1 MASNKKNRYKL
12 SKGRKEQLAQARQ
25 NAKDDYNRRQKEKQN
40 RALIQQ
46 YNATHKNAPKQ
57 TISAKDG
64 IRNTRQSTGTTRS
77 TAGKTRMN
85 GSLGNSFGGSK
96 TGGAKTTTDRRAS
109 AAHKADAERR
119 QSTTL
124 RQGSSYLTG
133 GSTRKA
139 TPYAAAQ
146 QVYTPLRSNDRRAR
160 AGRAADANRTIN
172 ARNQVAANTQMKTG
186 TGKTWNEKEERQK
199 AIDTLNANSMAWH
212 NTSDEAEKTRL
223 HAANDRIRKKFG
235 MTYNGDTG
243 ATYLPKASGG
253 KTNVSKPVVETAR
266 NAAFGQ
272 NYQTQ
277 EQRQS
282 RYDELNNEIDR
293 MQKQYPYL
301 IAMDMKNRNAG
312 EKLAAVPWLISHPKL
327 AAAGINGDDQYSK
340 MSTTNKKQADAM
352 YQLYKR
358 LNDEADAISK
368 QSAGKAWGSGV
379 ANAGLSV
386 TGALENAGRYVSGT
400 MNKAAGDVLNLVG
413 AKDAGKFLRD
423 TAQKTLEGSLSDS
436 AMQKVNDWAQPVG
449 AAKKAQEIAG
459 SGSRMAS
466 SIAAGPAGMGL
477 IYADSAKSA
486 TAEALNDG
494 ANLDQAMLYGAGSG
508 LTEVGTEKMFG
519 GIPGLNEGVAKLGSK
534 SRILNKAFDVLGE
547 GVEEAAST
555 LINPYLKRATYDK
568 NAKNAT
574 AQELLDSAKG
584 GMALAG
590 IMQGANAVSERLANR
605 RYGTAPAETTTSI
618 HDANADVR
626 AAEQMDNRLHPN
638 TPQALP
644 TGQRLALPEGNT
656 RTANTLYANENGGVA
671 NNLRAFNNADTPD
684 VLYGNM
690 RGDFTSAPDS
700 GSVLFASQN
709 GQVSQTLPTGY
720 LPVGRSGLTKV
731 AAMGETKTVPF
742 LSENPEGMS
751 RSEMQW
757 AKLLVDNSLKTGIPV
772 QTYVDEIV
780 TPTMQAVNETIADV
794 QQYIAD
800 YIARKDAQRTHEK
813 GKNLMHHENGTT
825 ERLSLNEPWYSEWYK
840 RLGNRKPAKKHYSMI
855 AENIVSNELKKGG
868 GDWVSHELAQDWAEA
883 QHIQAAYDAIG
894 DDAVSAEITPE
905 GLKVIMNGTPA
916 HTANIQD
923 TNAKR
928 DRNIISPVMQG
939 ATAAPINLSPMQ
951 RAGQTQSA
959 PTLAD
964 VRKARNDIMPKL
976 TRAGAE
982 TVQTGVQTAP
992 PEITQPMQENA
1003 QAAAQQADIS
1013 PKLTKAEVNA
1023 ESSVGAAKGGFDPY
1037 SKMVNDYGSIPDGM
1051 NPARMVDVPQSTNG
1065 TDRVS
1070 NVARTIMES
1079 GVTPDNLIPAL
1090 ENHVAEGL
1098 FSHDVKS
1105 LKKTLS
1111 GATKTIQKKGWQG
1124 AFDQWEEVTDG
1135 RRAVTDDDIALGQ
1148 MMYTAAV
1155 EAGDTQTA
1163 MKLAG
1168 DLAVQGTALGRG
1180 VNAFKLLKKTTPEG
1194 QLYYLQKAVQKIQQE
1209 YQSRFDKQANKDL
1222 KKELKR
1228 ADTAG
1233 KRGKQT
1239 AIISDTNAAIEQAAQ
1254 EVAKEAT
1261 GEATTQSN
1269 GKENGKRTLPKATD
1283 KGVGKDDVYDGRPK
1297 DRYTP
1302 ATDWAKET
1310 GNDLA
1315 KRIADK
1321 LNPAP
1326 TQRPVSRTILSDLMQ
1341 FAEEH
1346 ALPKKQQAPKRQAVD
1361 RLRDYFANKDFY
1373 TKAWNEA
1380 RSALKEKYKGNAEAL
1395 DALESFTDA
1404 TIDYNAD
1411 PLHTQKVIMNAL
1423 MDDIKETGGLKTY
1436 LARNTLGAGEQNAA
1450 QLADRLIAETG
1461 VTGTDAEVLRSG
1473 VNHAYE
1479 DMMDG
1484 KSGTKLETMI
1494 REALKSGNLN
1504 LTDAAK
1510 MSPKQKAVVGQTI
1523 SGLLQK
1529 EYGVDA
1535 QYADTVSNTIID
1547 EYNAEVQERAR
1558 KILENKFKERKQRV
1572 PREFWDVFEEYA
1584 NLGTFNSEYAQ
1595 KATEKLFGE
1604 PGITLNEDLVQEF
1617 LNAETDEARTEVVD
1631 RIYDDVAQQIPKTAG
1646 DIVNAWRY
1654 FSMLGNPRT
1663 HIRNIMGNVA
1673 SAAALDTSHKV
1684 SAVGQKF
1691 LPQGQRTRALHTSK
1705 AAKQFAKADYA
1716 NVEAELSGN
1725 AYKTE
1730 MSEIKQRQKLFPKWM
1745 QWGMDK
1751 ANGMLDVEDGWFKK
1765 GSYIKSMGN
1774 FLTARGWDVNN
1785 LTEAQLNEARQHAIQ
1800 DAKIATFQDASALA
1814 DTLGRLEKKNKATE
1828 VIIGSLVPFKRT
1840 PINVAKR
1847 SFELSPAGLLKAIT
1861 YDAVQVKKGN
1871 MDATKMIDHIGQGLT
1886 GSGVAALGAFLA
1898 AQGIFSAGSS
1908 DDDKEA
1914 NFDAGMGQQE
1924 YAINIGGK
1932 SYTIDWASPAVVP
1945 LAMGGELYEALH
1957 QKYDDEETAF
1967 NQAMATVSRMF
1978 DPMLNMTMLS
1988 GIGSTV
1994 SSAAYNKSNPLFG
2007 IASNVATNFGG
2018 QFVPT
2023 LFGQVARTVDNTR
2036 RTTYADKNS
2045 PVPSS
2050 VQKFLQRQANKIPG
2064 LSQYQPAYTDVWG
2077 REQKNGPDN
2086 VFARAAY
2093 NFFSPGYL
2101 ADAKGTQAE
2110 KALKELYQATGDNS
2124 VLPSKP
2130 QKYYKAEDGTKKFLS
2145 ASDYSKLTS
2154 QSGKI
2159 SLDAINKLT
2168 KSEAYKQMSNDER
2181 IEAVADIYKYA
2192 KAIAANKVYKKE
2204 LDGTTKIVSE
2214 SGIEPG
2220 LYYAYKEMED
2230 SLNNDME
2237 GWEARDQVFNAI
2249 KADSSLSD
2257 QEKNG
2262 LYHSLLIKG
2271 TSQSQWDKYTEISGK
2286 VTAEEYVDAMIQK
2299 QAITKEGEDI
2309 EKGRA
2314 SLEATEFSYYLDS
2327 KGYTGEKRQ
2336 ALEDTFKFYSM
2347 VKADPAN
2354 YTFDMIRENG
2364 GTKEKAAIGEVESA
2378 GISAAQY
2385 AQIKSA
2391 ASGVTYE
2398 KGKSGAKLAA
2408 VAKVVSQNTANYNEY
2423 AAVMHALGYKKIDGH
2438 YTSGGKLPEDSG
2450 LNTGINVNRSSAS
2463 QKTSSAGFIN
2473 PTTASNSVVT
2483 SGYGGRNA
2491 PKTSGGYGSSNHDG
2505 IDIGGTGGNLN
2516 GQAADSIGGGKV
2528 TEVGYDENGY
2538 GNYVVVDHG
2547 NGYTSLYGH
2556 LQKATVKQGET
2567 VSAGQQVGVIGSTGN
2582 SSGPHLH
2589 LRVRKNGQSIDPRTV
2604 IPGYK

>member
-1 MASNKKNRYKL
+1 MASNKKNRYNL

-40 RALIQQ
+40 KALIQQ
-46 YNATHKNAPKQ
+46 FNATHKNAPKQ
-57 TISAKDG
+57 TISAKG
-64 IRNTRQSTGTTRS
+64 GNRNTRHSTGTTRS
-77 TAGKTRMN
+77 TVSKTRMN
-85 GSLGNSFGGSK
+85 GSLGNSFGGSR
-96 TGGAKTTTDRRAS
+96 TGGAKTTTDRRAN
-109 AAHKADAERR
+109 AARKADAERR

-124 RQGSSYLTG
+124 RQGSNYLTG

-172 ARNQVAANTQMKTG
+172 ARNQMATTKTG

-199 AIDTLNANSMAWH
+199 AIDALNANSMAWH

-379 ANAGLSV
+379 ANAALNAASAVENGARYATSAAENALS
-386 TGALENAGRYVSGT
+386 GALKLAG
-400 MNKAAGDVLNLVG
+400 KQ
-413 AKDAGKFLRD
+413 DAGQFWEDVAKNTVNTSF
-423 TAQKTLEGSLSDS
+423 ADS

-449 AAKKAQEIAG
+449 SAKKAQELAG
-459 SGSRMAS
+459 SGARMLPGMALGAATGTAS
-466 SIAAGPAGMGL
+466 KVSSLLDKAPLANASLAAIFG
-477 IYADSAKSA
+477 DSAASGA
-486 TAEALNDG
+486 REALNDG
-494 ANLDQAMLYGAGSG
+494 ASLNQALAYGAGSS

-574 AQELLDSAKG
+574 AQELWDSAKG
-584 GMALAG
+584 GMTLAG

-626 AAEQMDNRLHPN
+626 ASEQMDNRLHPN

-731 AAMGETKTVPF
+731 AAQVDETQTIPRFAVDDAGNPNGG
-742 LSENPEGMS
+742 LSDA
-751 RSEMQW
+751 EMQW
-757 AKLLVDNSLKTGIPV
+757 AKLLTANQEKTGVSI
-772 QTYVDEIV
+772 QQLTHEIV
-780 TPTMQAVNETIADV
+780 DSTFEEYNQALQSAEQYVRDYTPQGTSVVRNADGTSFRASNNE
-794 QQYIAD
+794 
-800 YIARKDAQRTHEK
+800 K
-813 GKNLMHHENGTT
+813 
-825 ERLSLNEPWYSEWYK
+825 WYSDYYK
-840 RLGNRKPAKKHYSMI
+840 KNGKAPSR
-855 AENIVSNELKKGG
+855 AEAAQVAAQLVKADIQRGG
-868 GDWVSHELAQDWAEA
+868 GQFISAELAQDLQTALE
-883 QHIQAAYDAIG
+883 IQAAANALGENVI
-894 DDAVSAEITPE
+894 SAQVVD
-905 GLKVIMNGTPA
+905 GNLVVQRGKPA

-923 TNAKR
+923 TNAR
-928 DRNIISPVMQG
+928 LDRNIISPVMQG
-939 ATAAPINLSPMQ
+939 ATQAPINLSPMQ

-964 VRKARNDIMPKL
+964 VRQARNDIMPKL
-976 TRAGAE
+976 TRAGTE
-982 TVQTGVQTAP
+982 TAQTGVQTAP

-1003 QAAAQQADIS
+1003 QAAAQQADIN

-1023 ESSVGAAKGGFDPY
+1023 ESSVGAAETGFDPY
-1037 SKMVNDYGSIPDGM
+1037 SKMVNDYGAIPEGM

-1079 GVTPDNLIPAL
+1079 GVTPDSLIPAL

-1194 QLYYLQKAVQKIQQE
+1194 QLYYLQKAVQRIQQE
-1209 YQSRFDKQANKDL
+1209 YQSRFDKQANKAA
-1222 KKELKR
+1222 KK
-1228 ADTAG
+1228 
-1233 KRGKQT
+1233 Q
-1239 AIISDTNAAIEQAAQ
+1239 
-1254 EVAKEAT
+1254 
-1261 GEATTQSN
+1261 
-1269 GKENGKRTLPKATD
+1269 
-1283 KGVGKDDVYDGRPK
+1283 GVPVED
-1297 DRYTP
+1297 
-1302 ATDWAKET
+1302 
-1310 GNDLA
+1310 
-1315 KRIADK
+1315 IAD
-1321 LNPAP
+1321 
-1326 TQRPVSRTILSDLMQ
+1326 Q
-1341 FAEEH
+1341 
-1346 ALPKKQQAPKRQAVD
+1346 
-1361 RLRDYFANKDFY
+1361 Y
-1373 TKAWNEA
+1373 
-1380 RSALKEKYKGNAEAL
+1380 
-1395 DALESFTDA
+1395 
-1404 TIDYNAD
+1404 
-1411 PLHTQKVIMNAL
+1411 
-1423 MDDIKETGGLKTY
+1423 GLK
-1436 LARNTLGAGEQNAA
+1436 
-1450 QLADRLIAETG
+1450 
-1461 VTGTDAEVLRSG
+1461 
-1473 VNHAYE
+1473 
-1479 DMMDG
+1479 
-1484 KSGTKLETMI
+1484 
-1494 REALKSGNLN
+1494 
-1504 LTDAAK
+1504 
-1510 MSPKQKAVVGQTI
+1510 
-1523 SGLLQK
+1523 
-1529 EYGVDA
+1529 
-1535 QYADTVSNTIID
+1535 
-1547 EYNAEVQERAR
+1547 
-1558 KILENKFKERKQRV
+1558 
-1572 PREFWDVFEEYA
+1572 
-1584 NLGTFNSEYAQ
+1584 
-1595 KATEKLFGE
+1595 
-1604 PGITLNEDLVQEF
+1604 LNEDLVQEF

-1631 RIYDDVAQQIPKTAG
+1631 RIYDDVAQQIPKTLG
-1646 DIVNAWRY
+1646 DRFNAWRY

-1663 HIRNIMGNVA
+1663 HIRNTMGNVA
-1673 SAAALDTSHKV
+1673 SAIALDASHKV
-1684 SAVGQKF
+1684 SAAGQKLF
-1691 LPQGQRTRALHTSK
+1691 LPQEKRTRTLHTSK
-1705 AAKQFAKADYA
+1705 AAHEFAKADYA

-1730 MSEIKQRQKLFPKWM
+1730 MSEIKQRQKLFPKPL
-1745 QWGMDK
+1745 QKVMD
-1751 ANGMLDVEDGWFKK
+1751 ANTRALDAEDQVFKK
-1765 GSYIKSMGN
+1765 KSYIDSMGN

-1800 DAKIATFQDASALA
+1800 DAKIATFQDASKLA
-1814 DTLGRLEKKNKATE
+1814 DKLSEIEHSGKAWG
-1828 VIIGSLVPFKRT
+1828 VIIGSLFPFKRT

-1847 SFELSPAGLLKAIT
+1847 SFELSPLGLLKAFT

-1871 MDATKMIDHIGQGLT
+1871 MDATKMIDHIGQSLT
-1886 GSGVAALGAFLA
+1886 GSGIAVLGAFLA

-1932 SYTIDWASPAVVP
+1932 SYTIDWASPVVVP
-1945 LAMGGELYEALH
+1945 LAMGGELYNALQ

-1978 DPMLNMTMLS
+1978 DPLLNMTMLS
-1988 GIGSTV
+1988 GIGSTI

-2023 LFGQVARTVDNTR
+2023 LFGQIARTVDNTR

-2130 QKYYKAEDGTKKFLS
+2130 QKYYKDADGVKKFLS

-2154 QSGKI
+2154 EGGKI
-2159 SLDAINKLT
+2159 SLDAIDKLT

-2192 KAIAANKVYKKE
+2192 KDVAANKVYKKE
-2204 LDGTTKIVSE
+2204 LDGTTKLVKE
-2214 SGIEPG
+2214 SGMEPG
-2220 LYYAYKEMED
+2220 LYYAYKEMQ
-2230 SLNNDME
+2230 SNFKASME
-2237 GWEARDQVFNAI
+2237 NYEAFDQTFLAI
-2249 KADSSLSD
+2249 KNDKSLSE
-2257 QEKNG
+2257 QEKNS
-2262 LYHSLLIKG
+2262 LYHNLLIKG
-2271 TSQSQWDKYTEISGK
+2271 NDEATWKKYTEISDK
-2286 VTAEEYVDAMIQK
+2286 VTAEEFVDALTQVKYIK
-2299 QAITKEGEDI
+2299 GIGKEELSDETGAEQAK
-2309 EKGRA
+2309 A
-2314 SLEATEFSYYLDS
+2314 EATEFSKYLDMM
-2327 KGYTGEKRQ
+2327 GYTGEKRA
-2336 ALEDTFKFYSM
+2336 ALGDKFGFYSM
-2347 VKADPAN
+2347 IRQDPQN
-2354 YTFDMIRENG
+2354 YTFDMLKNEGNTYERD
-2364 GTKEKAAIGEVESA
+2364 AISAVESS
-2378 GISAAQY
+2378 GMSASQY
-2385 AQIKSA
+2385 NQIKTLA
-2391 ASGVTYE
+2391 NRLQAGVDYE
-2398 KGKSGAKLAA
+2398 KGKSGAKKAA
-2408 VAKVVSQNTANYNEY
+2408 QAKIVSQNVDNYDQY
-2423 AAVMHALGYKKIDGH
+2423 AAVMSALGLKRFDSLYS
-2438 YTSGGKLPEDSG
+2438 SGGKLPEDSG

-2463 QKTSSAGFIN
+2463 QKTSSAGFVN

-2556 LQKATVKQGET
+2556 LQKATVKQGDT
-2567 VSAGQQVGVIGSTGN
+2567 VSAGQQVGVIGSTG
-2582 SSGPHLH
+2582 SSTAPHLH
-2589 LRVRKNGQSIDPRTV
+2589 LRVHKNGQSIDPRTV

>member
-1 MASNKKNRYKL
+1 MAL
-12 SKGRKEQLAQARQ
+12 SKGRREQLEQAKK
-25 NAKDDYNRRQKEKQN
+25 NAKIKAKQKQN
-40 RALIQQ
+40 KALIQQ
-46 YNATHKNAPKQ
+46 YNATHKNEPKQ
-57 TISAKDG
+57 KISAKG
-64 IRNTRQSTGTTRS
+64 GRSTGSRNTRQSTGTTRS
-77 TAGKTRMN
+77 TVSKTRMN
-85 GSLGNSFGGSK
+85 SSLGSSFGGSK
-96 TGGAKTTTDRRAS
+96 NGGAKTTTDRRAS
-109 AAHKADAERR
+109 AARKADAERR

-172 ARNQVAANTQMKTG
+172 ARNQMATTKTG

-212 NTSDEAEKTRL
+212 NTSDAAEKTRL

-379 ANAGLSV
+379 ANAALNAAGAVENGARYVTSAAENALS
-386 TGALENAGRYVSGT
+386 GALKLAGKQDAGRFWE
-400 MNKAAGDVLNLVG
+400 DV
-413 AKDAGKFLRD
+413 AKNTVNTSFA
-423 TAQKTLEGSLSDS
+423 DS

-449 AAKKAQEIAG
+449 SAKKAQELAG
-459 SGSRMAS
+459 SGARMLPGMALGAATGTAS
-466 SIAAGPAGMGL
+466 KVSSLLNKAPLANASLAAIFG
-477 IYADSAKSA
+477 DSAASGA
-486 TAEALNDG
+486 REALNDG
-494 ANLDQAMLYGAGSG
+494 ASLNQALAYGAGSG

-547 GVEEAAST
+547 GVEEATST

-574 AQELLDSAKG
+574 AQELWDSAKG

-638 TPQALP
+638 TSQALP
-644 TGQRLALPEGNT
+644 TAQRLALPEGNT

-731 AAMGETKTVPF
+731 AAQVDETQTIPRFAVDDAGNSNGG
-742 LSENPEGMS
+742 LSDV
-751 RSEMQW
+751 EMQW
-757 AKLLVDNSLKTGIPV
+757 AKLLAANQEKTGVSIQQV
-772 QTYVDEIV
+772 AHEIV
-780 TPTMQAVNETIADV
+780 DSTFEEYNQALQSAEQYVRDYTPQGTSVVWNADGTSFRASNNE
-794 QQYIAD
+794 
-800 YIARKDAQRTHEK
+800 K
-813 GKNLMHHENGTT
+813 
-825 ERLSLNEPWYSEWYK
+825 WYSDYYK
-840 RLGNRKPAKKHYSMI
+840 KNGKAPSR
-855 AENIVSNELKKGG
+855 AEAAQVAAQLVKADIQRGG
-868 GDWVSHELAQDWAEA
+868 GQFISAELAQDLQTALE
-883 QHIQAAYDAIG
+883 IQAAANALGENVI
-894 DDAVSAEITPE
+894 SAQVVD
-905 GLKVIMNGTPA
+905 GNLVVQRGKPA
-916 HTANIQD
+916 YTANIQD
-923 TNAKR
+923 TNAR
-928 DRNIISPVMQG
+928 LDRNIISPVMQG

-964 VRKARNDIMPKL
+964 VRQARNDIMPKL

-982 TVQTGVQTAP
+982 TAQTDVQTAP

-1003 QAAAQQADIS
+1003 HAAQQADIN

-1023 ESSVGAAKGGFDPY
+1023 ESSVGAAETGFDPY
-1037 SKMVNDYGSIPDGM
+1037 SKMVNDYGAIEPGE
-1051 NPARMVDVPQSTNG
+1051 NPARVVDVPQSTNG
-1065 TDRVS
+1065 SDRVS

-1079 GVTPDNLIPAL
+1079 GITPDNLIPAL

-1209 YQSRFDKQANKDL
+1209 YQSRFDKQAGKAA
-1222 KKELKR
+1222 KK
-1228 ADTAG
+1228 
-1233 KRGKQT
+1233 Q
-1239 AIISDTNAAIEQAAQ
+1239 
-1254 EVAKEAT
+1254 
-1261 GEATTQSN
+1261 
-1269 GKENGKRTLPKATD
+1269 
-1283 KGVGKDDVYDGRPK
+1283 GV
-1297 DRYTP
+1297 P
-1302 ATDWAKET
+1302 AED
-1310 GNDLA
+1310 
-1315 KRIADK
+1315 IAD
-1321 LNPAP
+1321 
-1326 TQRPVSRTILSDLMQ
+1326 Q
-1341 FAEEH
+1341 
-1346 ALPKKQQAPKRQAVD
+1346 
-1361 RLRDYFANKDFY
+1361 Y
-1373 TKAWNEA
+1373 
-1380 RSALKEKYKGNAEAL
+1380 
-1395 DALESFTDA
+1395 
-1404 TIDYNAD
+1404 
-1411 PLHTQKVIMNAL
+1411 
-1423 MDDIKETGGLKTY
+1423 GLK
-1436 LARNTLGAGEQNAA
+1436 
-1450 QLADRLIAETG
+1450 
-1461 VTGTDAEVLRSG
+1461 
-1473 VNHAYE
+1473 
-1479 DMMDG
+1479 
-1484 KSGTKLETMI
+1484 
-1494 REALKSGNLN
+1494 
-1504 LTDAAK
+1504 
-1510 MSPKQKAVVGQTI
+1510 
-1523 SGLLQK
+1523 
-1529 EYGVDA
+1529 
-1535 QYADTVSNTIID
+1535 
-1547 EYNAEVQERAR
+1547 
-1558 KILENKFKERKQRV
+1558 
-1572 PREFWDVFEEYA
+1572 
-1584 NLGTFNSEYAQ
+1584 
-1595 KATEKLFGE
+1595 
-1604 PGITLNEDLVQEF
+1604 LNEDLVQEF
-1617 LNAETDEARTEVVD
+1617 LNAETQEARDAVVD
-1631 RIYDDVAQQIPKTAG
+1631 KIYNDVAQQIPKTAG
-1646 DIVNAWRY
+1646 DRLNAWRY
-1654 FSMLGNPRT
+1654 FAMLGNPRT

-1691 LPQGQRTRALHTSK
+1691 LPKEKRTRALHTSK

-1716 NVEAELSGN
+1716 NVETELSGN

-1730 MSEIKQRQKLFPKWM
+1730 MSEIKQRQKLFPKPL
-1745 QWGMDK
+1745 QKVMD
-1751 ANGMLDVEDGWFKK
+1751 ANTWALDAEDQVFKK
-1765 GSYIKSMGN
+1765 KSYIDSMGN

-1814 DTLGRLEKKNKATE
+1814 DTLSRLEKKNKATE

-1847 SFELSPAGLLKAIT
+1847 SFELSPVGLLKAIT

-1898 AQGIFSAGSS
+1898 AQGLFSAGSS

-2101 ADAKGTQAE
+2101 ADAKGTQTE

-2130 QKYYKAEDGTKKFLS
+2130 QKYYKAEDGTKKFLT
-2145 ASDYSKLTS
+2145 AQEYSTLTS

-2159 SLDAINKLT
+2159 SLDAIDKLT

-2438 YTSGGKLPEDSG
+2438 YSSGGKLPEESG

-2463 QKTSSAGFIN
+2463 QKTSSAGFVN

-2491 PKTSGGYGSSNHDG
+2491 VKTSKGYSSTNHDG

-2547 NGYTSLYGH
+2547 DGYTSLYGH
-2556 LQKATVKQGET
+2556 LQKATVKQGDT
-2567 VSAGQQVGVIGSTGN
+2567 VSAGQQVGVIGSTG
-2582 SSGPHLH
+2582 SSSAPHLH
-2589 LRVRKNGQSIDPRTV
+2589 LRVHKNGQSIDPRTV
-2604 IPGYK
+2604 IPGYGG

>member
-1 MASNKKNRYKL
+1 MALSNSRRKQLEQAKKN
-12 SKGRKEQLAQARQ
+12 A
-25 NAKDDYNRRQKEKQN
+25 KEKAKQKQN
-40 RALIQQ
+40 KALIQQ

-57 TISAKDG
+57 KISAKG
-64 IRNTRQSTGTTRS
+64 GGSTARQSTGTTRS
-77 TAGKTRMN
+77 TASKTRMN

-96 TGGAKTTTDRRAS
+96 TGGANTTTDRRAN
-109 AAHKADAERR
+109 AARKADAERR

-124 RQGSSYLTG
+124 RQGSNYLTG

-172 ARNQVAANTQMKTG
+172 ARNQMAATKTG

-327 AAAGINGDDQYSK
+327 AAAGINGDDRYSK

-379 ANAGLSV
+379 ANAALNAA
-386 TGALENAGRYVSGT
+386 GAVENGARYVSGT

-477 IYADSAKSA
+477 IYADSAKST
-486 TAEALNDG
+486 TAEALNVV

-574 AQELLDSAKG
+574 AQELWDSAKG
-584 GMALAG
+584 GMTLAG

-638 TPQALP
+638 TSQALP
-644 TGQRLALPEGNT
+644 TAQRLALPEGNT

-671 NNLRAFNNADTPD
+671 NNLRAFSQSNTPD
-684 VLYGNM
+684 VLYGNL

-700 GSVLFASQN
+700 GSVLYASQN

-731 AAMGETKTVPF
+731 AAQVDETQTIPRFAVDDAGHPNGG
-742 LSENPEGMS
+742 LNDA
-751 RSEMQW
+751 EMQW
-757 AKLLVDNSLKTGIPV
+757 AKLLAANQEKTGVSI
-772 QTYVDEIV
+772 QQLTHEIV
-780 TPTMQAVNETIADV
+780 DSTFEEYNQALQSAEQYVRDYTPQGTSVVRNADGTSFRASNNE
-794 QQYIAD
+794 
-800 YIARKDAQRTHEK
+800 K
-813 GKNLMHHENGTT
+813 
-825 ERLSLNEPWYSEWYK
+825 WYSDYYK
-840 RLGNRKPAKKHYSMI
+840 KNGKAPSR
-855 AENIVSNELKKGG
+855 AEAAQVAAQLVKADIQRGG
-868 GDWVSHELAQDWAEA
+868 GQFISAELAQDLQTALE
-883 QHIQAAYDAIG
+883 IQAAANALGENVI
-894 DDAVSAEITPE
+894 SAQVVD
-905 GLKVIMNGTPA
+905 GNLVVQRGKPA
-916 HTANIQD
+916 YTANIQD
-923 TNAKR
+923 TNAR
-928 DRNIISPVMQG
+928 LDRNIISPVMQG
-939 ATAAPINLSPMQ
+939 AAAAPINLTPMQ

-964 VRKARNDIMPKL
+964 VRQTRNDIMPKL

-1003 QAAAQQADIS
+1003 QAAAQQADIN

-1037 SKMVNDYGSIPDGM
+1037 SKMVNDYGAIPEGM
-1051 NPARMVDVPQSTNG
+1051 NPARTIDVPQSTNG

-1079 GVTPDNLIPAL
+1079 GVTPDSLIPAL

-1111 GATKTIQKKGWQG
+1111 GATRTIQKKGWQG

-1209 YQSRFDKQANKDL
+1209 YQSRFDKQAGKAA
-1222 KKELKR
+1222 KK
-1228 ADTAG
+1228 
-1233 KRGKQT
+1233 Q
-1239 AIISDTNAAIEQAAQ
+1239 
-1254 EVAKEAT
+1254 
-1261 GEATTQSN
+1261 
-1269 GKENGKRTLPKATD
+1269 
-1283 KGVGKDDVYDGRPK
+1283 GV
-1297 DRYTP
+1297 P
-1302 ATDWAKET
+1302 AED
-1310 GNDLA
+1310 
-1315 KRIADK
+1315 IAD
-1321 LNPAP
+1321 
-1326 TQRPVSRTILSDLMQ
+1326 Q
-1341 FAEEH
+1341 
-1346 ALPKKQQAPKRQAVD
+1346 
-1361 RLRDYFANKDFY
+1361 Y
-1373 TKAWNEA
+1373 
-1380 RSALKEKYKGNAEAL
+1380 
-1395 DALESFTDA
+1395 
-1404 TIDYNAD
+1404 
-1411 PLHTQKVIMNAL
+1411 
-1423 MDDIKETGGLKTY
+1423 GLK
-1436 LARNTLGAGEQNAA
+1436 
-1450 QLADRLIAETG
+1450 
-1461 VTGTDAEVLRSG
+1461 
-1473 VNHAYE
+1473 
-1479 DMMDG
+1479 
-1484 KSGTKLETMI
+1484 
-1494 REALKSGNLN
+1494 
-1504 LTDAAK
+1504 
-1510 MSPKQKAVVGQTI
+1510 
-1523 SGLLQK
+1523 
-1529 EYGVDA
+1529 
-1535 QYADTVSNTIID
+1535 
-1547 EYNAEVQERAR
+1547 
-1558 KILENKFKERKQRV
+1558 
-1572 PREFWDVFEEYA
+1572 
-1584 NLGTFNSEYAQ
+1584 
-1595 KATEKLFGE
+1595 
-1604 PGITLNEDLVQEF
+1604 LNEDLVQEF
-1617 LNAETDEARTEVVD
+1617 LNAETQEARDAVVD
-1631 RIYDDVAQQIPKTAG
+1631 KIYNDVAQQIPKTAG
-1646 DIVNAWRY
+1646 DRLNAWRY
-1654 FSMLGNPRT
+1654 FAMLGNPRT

-1691 LPQGQRTRALHTSK
+1691 LPKEKRTRALHTSK

-1725 AYKTE
+1725 AYKNE
-1730 MSEIKQRQKLFPKWM
+1730 MSEIKQRQKLFPKPL
-1745 QWGMDK
+1745 QKVMD
-1751 ANGMLDVEDGWFKK
+1751 ANTWALDAEDQVFKK
-1765 GSYIKSMGN
+1765 KSYIDSMGN

-1800 DAKIATFQDASALA
+1800 DAKIATFQDASKLA
-1814 DTLGRLEKKNKATE
+1814 DKLSEIEHSGKAWG
-1828 VIIGSLVPFKRT
+1828 VAIGSLVPFKRT

-1847 SFELSPAGLLKAIT
+1847 SFELSPVGLLKAIT
-1861 YDAVQVKKGN
+1861 YDAAQVKKGN

-1914 NFDAGMGQQE
+1914 NFDAGMGHQE

-1994 SSAAYNKSNPLFG
+1994 TSAAYSKSNPLFG
-2007 IASNVATNFGG
+2007 IASNIATNFGG

-2130 QKYYKAEDGTKKFLS
+2130 QKYYKAEDGTKKFLT
-2145 ASDYSKLTS
+2145 AQEYSTLTS

-2159 SLDAINKLT
+2159 SLDAIDKLT

-2192 KAIAANKVYKKE
+2192 KDVAANKTYGKE
-2204 LDGTTKIVSE
+2204 LDGTTKLVKE
-2214 SGIEPG
+2214 SGMEPG
-2220 LYYAYKEMED
+2220 LYYAYKEMQ
-2230 SLNNDME
+2230 SNFKASME
-2237 GWEARDQVFNAI
+2237 NYEAFDQTFLAI
-2249 KADSSLSD
+2249 KNDKSLSE
-2257 QEKNG
+2257 QEKNS
-2262 LYHSLLIKG
+2262 LYHNLLIKG
-2271 TSQSQWDKYTEISGK
+2271 NDEATWKKYTEISDK
-2286 VTAEEYVDAMIQK
+2286 VTAEEFVDALTQVKYIK
-2299 QAITKEGEDI
+2299 GIGKEELSDETGAEQAK
-2309 EKGRA
+2309 A
-2314 SLEATEFSYYLDS
+2314 EATEFSKYLDMM
-2327 KGYTGEKRQ
+2327 GYTGEKRA
-2336 ALEDTFKFYSM
+2336 ALEDKFGFYSM
-2347 VKADPAN
+2347 IRQDPQN
-2354 YTFDMIRENG
+2354 YTFDMLKNEGNTYERD
-2364 GTKEKAAIGEVESA
+2364 AISAVESS
-2378 GISAAQY
+2378 GMSASQY
-2385 AQIKSA
+2385 NQIKTLA
-2391 ASGVTYE
+2391 NRLQAGVDYE
-2398 KGKSGAKLAA
+2398 KGKSGAKKAA
-2408 VAKVVSQNTANYNEY
+2408 QAKIVSQNVDNYDQY
-2423 AAVMHALGYKKIDGH
+2423 AAVMSALGLKRFDSLYS
-2438 YTSGGKLPEDSG
+2438 SGGKLPKDSG

-2463 QKTSSAGFIN
+2463 QKTSSAGFVN

-2491 PKTSGGYGSSNHDG
+2491 VKTSTGYSSTDHDG

-2556 LQKATVKQGET
+2556 LQKATVKQGDT
-2567 VSAGQQVGVIGSTGN
+2567 VSAGQQVGVIGSTG
-2582 SSGPHLH
+2582 SSTAPHLH
-2589 LRVRKNGQSIDPRTV
+2589 LRVHKNGQSIDPRTV

>member
-1 MASNKKNRYKL
+1 MALSNSRKKQLEQAKKN
-12 SKGRKEQLAQARQ
+12 A
-25 NAKDDYNRRQKEKQN
+25 KEKAKQKQN
-40 RALIQQ
+40 KALIQQ

-57 TISAKDG
+57 TVSAKTNNRSTQKQASTPRRNAKNPRADSNHG
-64 IRNTRQSTGTTRS
+64 IQTARHTASTAKQASTYLSGGNSSRSRTSRYAASSGTT
-77 TAGKTRMN
+77 
-85 GSLGNSFGGSK
+85 LP
-96 TGGAKTTTDRRAS
+96 KTTRR
-109 AAHKADAERR
+109 
-119 QSTTL
+119 
-124 RQGSSYLTG
+124 
-133 GSTRKA
+133 
-139 TPYAAAQ
+139 
-146 QVYTPLRSNDRRAR
+146 
-160 AGRAADANRTIN
+160 
-172 ARNQVAANTQMKTG
+172 TG

-223 HAANDRIRKKFG
+223 HAANNRIRQKFG
-235 MTYNGDTG
+235 MTYNGDSG
-243 ATYLPKASGG
+243 ATYLPKAGGG

-277 EQRQS
+277 GQRQA

-327 AAAGINGDDQYSK
+327 AAAGINGDDQYNK

-368 QSAGKAWGSGV
+368 RSAGKAWGSGV
-379 ANAGLSV
+379 ANAALNAAGAVENGARYVTSAAENALS
-386 TGALENAGRYVSGT
+386 GALKLAGA
-400 MNKAAGDVLNLVG
+400 N
-413 AKDAGKFLRD
+413 DAGKFWED
-423 TAQKTLEGSLSDS
+423 VAKNTANTSFADS

-449 AAKKAQEIAG
+449 SAKKAQELAG
-459 SGSRMAS
+459 SGARMIPGIALNAATGGAS
-466 SIAAGPAGMGL
+466 KVSSLLSKAPVDGASMAMVFG
-477 IYADSAKSA
+477 DSAASGA
-486 TAEALNDG
+486 REALQDG
-494 ANLDQAMLYGAGSG
+494 ASLNRALAYGAGSG

-519 GIPGLNEGVAKLGSK
+519 GIPGLNEGAINTGGGVLG
-534 SRILNKAFDVLGE
+534 RALDILGE

-555 LINPYLKRATYDK
+555 LVNPYLKRATYDK
-568 NAKNAT
+568 NAQNAT
-574 AQELLDSAKG
+574 AQELWDSAKG
-584 GMALAG
+584 GIALAG
-590 IMQGANAVSERLANR
+590 VMQGASGLAGRMANR

-618 HDANADVR
+618 HDANADMR
-626 AAEQMDNRLHPN
+626 AADAMYDRLHPE
-638 TPQALP
+638 TAQALP
-644 TGQRLALPEGNT
+644 TAQRLALPDGNT
-656 RTANTLYANENGGVA
+656 RTANTMYAGEQGTAYNQRAFNQIRTPDVMYVDRNGGVSGEM
-671 NNLRAFNNADTPD
+671 NAFPN
-684 VLYGNM
+684 VFY
-690 RGDFTSAPDS
+690 
-700 GSVLFASQN
+700 ASEN
-709 GQVSQTLPTGY
+709 GQVSDRLAPRMY
-720 LPVGRSGLTKV
+720 LPEGRQTKTRFSDRVTGTETIPQYSVDEAGKPNGGLT
-731 AAMGETKTVPF
+731 G
-742 LSENPEGMS
+742 N
-751 RSEMQW
+751 EMQW
-757 AKLLVDNSLKTGIPV
+757 AKLLQDSANKTGVSV
-772 QTYVDEIV
+772 QQYVDEIV
-780 TPTMQAVNETIADV
+780 GDTFDRYNEALQAAEQYVKDYKPQGVSVIRNED
-794 QQYIAD
+794 
-800 YIARKDAQRTHEK
+800 
-813 GKNLMHHENGTT
+813 GTGV
-825 ERLSLNEPWYSEWYK
+825 RASNNEQWYSDFYSKNGRKPKKSEAAQIAAEMVNRDIRNGGGSWIGANLATDIK
-840 RLGNRKPAKKHYSMI
+840 TALEIQRAGNTLGND
-855 AENIVSNELKKGG
+855 VL
-868 GDWVSHELAQDWAEA
+868 
-883 QHIQAAYDAIG
+883 
-894 DDAVSAEITPE
+894 SAEIV
-905 GLKVIMNGTPA
+905 GGNLVIQRGERGYTKD
-916 HTANIQD
+916 IRD
-923 TNAKR
+923 TNAA
-928 DRNIISPVMQG
+928 RNGIVSPAQQG
-939 ATAAPINLSPMQ
+939 TPQTPLNTGTGQGVSGAA
-951 RAGQTQSA
+951 QTQSA

-964 VRKARNDIMPKL
+964 VRKAQNDIMPKL

-982 TVQTGVQTAP
+982 AAQTGVQTAP

-1003 QAAAQQADIS
+1003 QAAAQQADIN

-1023 ESSVGAAKGGFDPY
+1023 ESSVGAAETGFDTY
-1037 SKMVNDYGSIPDGM
+1037 SKMVNDYGAIPEGM

-1079 GVTPDNLIPAL
+1079 GVTPDSLIPAL

-1124 AFDQWEEVTDG
+1124 AFDQWEEVTDD

-1209 YQSRFDKQANKDL
+1209 YQSRFDKQANKAA
-1222 KKELKR
+1222 KKQ
-1228 ADTAG
+1228 G
-1233 KRGKQT
+1233 VP
-1239 AIISDTNAAIEQAAQ
+1239 AA
-1254 EVAKEAT
+1254 EVA
-1261 GEATTQSN
+1261 
-1269 GKENGKRTLPKATD
+1269 
-1283 KGVGKDDVYDGRPK
+1283 
-1297 DRYTP
+1297 DRY
-1302 ATDWAKET
+1302 
-1310 GNDLA
+1310 
-1315 KRIADK
+1315 
-1321 LNPAP
+1321 
-1326 TQRPVSRTILSDLMQ
+1326 
-1341 FAEEH
+1341 
-1346 ALPKKQQAPKRQAVD
+1346 
-1361 RLRDYFANKDFY
+1361 
-1373 TKAWNEA
+1373 
-1380 RSALKEKYKGNAEAL
+1380 
-1395 DALESFTDA
+1395 
-1404 TIDYNAD
+1404 
-1411 PLHTQKVIMNAL
+1411 
-1423 MDDIKETGGLKTY
+1423 GLK
-1436 LARNTLGAGEQNAA
+1436 
-1450 QLADRLIAETG
+1450 
-1461 VTGTDAEVLRSG
+1461 
-1473 VNHAYE
+1473 
-1479 DMMDG
+1479 
-1484 KSGTKLETMI
+1484 
-1494 REALKSGNLN
+1494 
-1504 LTDAAK
+1504 
-1510 MSPKQKAVVGQTI
+1510 
-1523 SGLLQK
+1523 
-1529 EYGVDA
+1529 
-1535 QYADTVSNTIID
+1535 
-1547 EYNAEVQERAR
+1547 
-1558 KILENKFKERKQRV
+1558 
-1572 PREFWDVFEEYA
+1572 
-1584 NLGTFNSEYAQ
+1584 
-1595 KATEKLFGE
+1595 
-1604 PGITLNEDLVQEF
+1604 LNEDLAKEF
-1617 LNAETDEARTEVVD
+1617 LQAETDEARAEITD
-1631 RIYDDVAQQIPKTAG
+1631 KIYNDVAQQIPKTAG
-1646 DIVNAWRY
+1646 DMLNAWRY
-1654 FSMLGNPRT
+1654 FAMLGNPRT

-1691 LPQGQRTRALHTSK
+1691 LPKEKRTRALHTSK

-1716 NVEAELSGN
+1716 NVETELSGN

-1730 MSEIKQRQKLFPKWM
+1730 MSEIKQRQKLFPKPL
-1745 QWGMDK
+1745 QKVMD
-1751 ANGMLDVEDGWFKK
+1751 ANTWALDAEDQVFKK
-1765 GSYIKSMGN
+1765 KSYIDSMGN

-1814 DTLGRLEKKNKATE
+1814 DTLSRLEKKNKATE

-1847 SFELSPAGLLKAIT
+1847 SFELSPVGLLKAIT

-1898 AQGIFSAGSS
+1898 AQGLFSAGSS

-1924 YAINIGGK
+1924 YAINLFGK

-1957 QKYDDEETAF
+1957 QKYDDDETAF

-1988 GIGSTV
+1988 GVGSTV
-1994 SSAAYNKSNPLFG
+1994 TSAAYSKSNPLFG
-2007 IASNVATNFGG
+2007 IASNIATNFGG

-2110 KALKELYQATGDNS
+2110 KTLKELYQATGDNS

-2130 QKYYKAEDGTKKFLS
+2130 QKYYKAEDGTKKFLT
-2145 ASDYSKLTS
+2145 AQEYSTLTS

-2159 SLDAINKLT
+2159 SLDAIDKLT

-2237 GWEARDQVFNAI
+2237 GWEARDQVFSAI

-2314 SLEATEFSYYLDS
+2314 SLEATEFSRYLDA
-2327 KGYTGEKRQ
+2327 KGYSAEKRE
-2336 ALEDTFKFYSM
+2336 ALENTFKFYSM

-2354 YTFDMIRENG
+2354 YTFDMLTSD
-2364 GTKEKAAIGEVESA
+2364 GTKAEKEYISEVKNV
-2378 GISAAQY
+2378 GISATQY
-2385 AQIKSA
+2385 AQIKA
-2391 ASGVTYE
+2391 AANAAPY
-2398 KGKSGAKLAA
+2398 KSGEKNAKIAA
-2408 VAKVVSQNTANYNEY
+2408 MGAVVSKMVSSYDQY
-2423 AAVMHALGYKKIDGH
+2423 AAVMHALGKKKIDSY

-2463 QKTSSAGFIN
+2463 QKTSSAGFVN

-2491 PKTSGGYGSSNHDG
+2491 VKTSKGYSSTNHDG

-2547 NGYTSLYGH
+2547 DGYTSLYGH
-2556 LQKATVKQGET
+2556 LQKATVKQGDT
-2567 VSAGQQVGVIGSTGN
+2567 VSAGQQVGVIGSTG
-2582 SSGPHLH
+2582 SSSAPHLH
-2589 LRVRKNGQSIDPRTV
+2589 LRVHKNGQSIDPRTV
-2604 IPGYK
+2604 IPGYGG

>member
-1 MASNKKNRYKL
+1 MAL
-12 SKGRKEQLAQARQ
+12 SKGRREQLEQAKK
-25 NAKDDYNRRQKEKQN
+25 NAKIKAKQKQN
-40 RALIQQ
+40 KALIQQ
-46 YNATHKNAPKQ
+46 FNSTHKNAPKQ
-57 TISAKDG
+57 TISAKG
-64 IRNTRQSTGTTRS
+64 GSRNTRHSTGTTRS
-77 TAGKTRMN
+77 TVSKTRMN
-85 GSLGNSFGGSK
+85 GSRSSSFGGSK
-96 TGGAKTTTDRRAS
+96 TGGANTTTDRRAN

-160 AGRAADANRTIN
+160 AGRAADANRTIT
-172 ARNQVAANTQMKTG
+172 ARNQMAANTQMKTG

-199 AIDTLNANSMAWH
+199 AIDALNANSMAWH

-379 ANAGLSV
+379 ANAALNAAGAVENGARYATSAAENALS
-386 TGALENAGRYVSGT
+386 GALKLAGKQDAGRFWE
-400 MNKAAGDVLNLVG
+400 DV
-413 AKDAGKFLRD
+413 AKNTVNTSFA
-423 TAQKTLEGSLSDS
+423 DS

-449 AAKKAQEIAG
+449 SAKKAQELAG
-459 SGSRMAS
+459 SGARMLPGMALGAATGTAS
-466 SIAAGPAGMGL
+466 KVSSLLDKAPLANASLAAIFG
-477 IYADSAKSA
+477 DSAASGA
-486 TAEALNDG
+486 REALNDG
-494 ANLDQAMLYGAGSG
+494 ASLNQALAYGAGSG

-555 LINPYLKRATYDK
+555 LVNPYLKRATYDK

-574 AQELLDSAKG
+574 AQELWDSAKG
-584 GMALAG
+584 GMTLAG

-605 RYGTAPAETTTSI
+605 RYDTAPAETTTSI
-618 HDANADVR
+618 HDANADMR

-644 TGQRLALPEGNT
+644 TAQRLALPEGNT
-656 RTANTLYANENGGVA
+656 RTTNTLYANENGGVA

-700 GSVLFASQN
+700 GSVLYASQN

-731 AAMGETKTVPF
+731 AAQVDETQTIPRFAVDDAGNPNGG
-742 LSENPEGMS
+742 LSDA
-751 RSEMQW
+751 EMQW
-757 AKLLVDNSLKTGIPV
+757 AKLLTANQEKTGVSI
-772 QTYVDEIV
+772 QQLTHEIV
-780 TPTMQAVNETIADV
+780 DSTFEEYNQALQSAEQYVRDYTPQGTSVVRNADGTSFRASNNE
-794 QQYIAD
+794 
-800 YIARKDAQRTHEK
+800 K
-813 GKNLMHHENGTT
+813 
-825 ERLSLNEPWYSEWYK
+825 WYSDYYK
-840 RLGNRKPAKKHYSMI
+840 KNGKAPSR
-855 AENIVSNELKKGG
+855 AEAAQVAAQLVKADIQRGG
-868 GDWVSHELAQDWAEA
+868 GQFISAELAQDLQTALE
-883 QHIQAAYDAIG
+883 IQAAANALGENVI
-894 DDAVSAEITPE
+894 SAQIVD
-905 GLKVIMNGTPA
+905 GNLVVQRGTPA
-916 HTANIQD
+916 RTANIQD
-923 TNAKR
+923 TNAR
-928 DRNIISPVMQG
+928 LDRNIISPVMQG
-939 ATAAPINLSPMQ
+939 ATAAPINLNPMQ

-964 VRKARNDIMPKL
+964 VRQARNDIMPKL

-1003 QAAAQQADIS
+1003 QAAAQQADIN
-1013 PKLTKAEVNA
+1013 PKLTKAEVTP
-1023 ESSVGAAKGGFDPY
+1023 ESSVGAAETGFDPY
-1037 SKMVNDYGSIPDGM
+1037 SKMVNDYGAIPEGM

-1079 GVTPDNLIPAL
+1079 GVTPDSLIPAL

-1209 YQSRFDKQANKDL
+1209 YQSRFDKQANKAA
-1222 KKELKR
+1222 KKQ
-1228 ADTAG
+1228 G
-1233 KRGKQT
+1233 VP
-1239 AIISDTNAAIEQAAQ
+1239 AA
-1254 EVAKEAT
+1254 EVAD
-1261 GEATTQSN
+1261 Q
-1269 GKENGKRTLPKATD
+1269 
-1283 KGVGKDDVYDGRPK
+1283 Y
-1297 DRYTP
+1297 
-1302 ATDWAKET
+1302 
-1310 GNDLA
+1310 
-1315 KRIADK
+1315 
-1321 LNPAP
+1321 
-1326 TQRPVSRTILSDLMQ
+1326 
-1341 FAEEH
+1341 
-1346 ALPKKQQAPKRQAVD
+1346 
-1361 RLRDYFANKDFY
+1361 
-1373 TKAWNEA
+1373 
-1380 RSALKEKYKGNAEAL
+1380 
-1395 DALESFTDA
+1395 
-1404 TIDYNAD
+1404 
-1411 PLHTQKVIMNAL
+1411 
-1423 MDDIKETGGLKTY
+1423 GLK
-1436 LARNTLGAGEQNAA
+1436 
-1450 QLADRLIAETG
+1450 
-1461 VTGTDAEVLRSG
+1461 
-1473 VNHAYE
+1473 
-1479 DMMDG
+1479 
-1484 KSGTKLETMI
+1484 
-1494 REALKSGNLN
+1494 
-1504 LTDAAK
+1504 
-1510 MSPKQKAVVGQTI
+1510 
-1523 SGLLQK
+1523 
-1529 EYGVDA
+1529 
-1535 QYADTVSNTIID
+1535 
-1547 EYNAEVQERAR
+1547 
-1558 KILENKFKERKQRV
+1558 
-1572 PREFWDVFEEYA
+1572 
-1584 NLGTFNSEYAQ
+1584 
-1595 KATEKLFGE
+1595 
-1604 PGITLNEDLVQEF
+1604 LNEDLAKEF
-1617 LNAETDEARTEVVD
+1617 LQAETDEARAEITD
-1631 RIYDDVAQQIPKTAG
+1631 KIYNDVAQQIPKTAG
-1646 DIVNAWRY
+1646 DMLNAWRY
-1654 FSMLGNPRT
+1654 FAMLGNPRT

-1691 LPQGQRTRALHTSK
+1691 LPQEKRTRALHTSK

-1725 AYKTE
+1725 AYKNE
-1730 MSEIKQRQKLFPKWM
+1730 MSEIKQRQKLFPKPL
-1745 QWGMDK
+1745 QKVMD
-1751 ANGMLDVEDGWFKK
+1751 ANTLALDAEDQVFKK
-1765 GSYIKSMGN
+1765 KSYIDSMGN

-1800 DAKIATFQDASALA
+1800 DAKIATFQDASKLA
-1814 DTLGRLEKKNKATE
+1814 DKLSEIEHSGKAWG
-1828 VIIGSLVPFKRT
+1828 VAIGSLVPFKRT

-1847 SFELSPAGLLKAIT
+1847 SFELSPVGLLKAIA
-1861 YDAVQVKKGN
+1861 YDTVQVKKGN

-1886 GSGVAALGAFLA
+1886 GSGIAVLGAFLA

-1994 SSAAYNKSNPLFG
+1994 TSAAYNKSNPLFG
-2007 IASNVATNFGG
+2007 IASNIATNFGG

-2050 VQKFLQRQANKIPG
+2050 MQKFMQRQANKIPG

-2130 QKYYKAEDGTKKFLS
+2130 QKYYKDADGVKKFLN
-2145 ASDYSKLTS
+2145 ADQYSKLTS
-2154 QSGKI
+2154 EGGKI
-2159 SLDAINKLT
+2159 SLDAIDKLT

-2192 KAIAANKVYKKE
+2192 KDVAANKTYGKE
-2204 LDGTTKIVSE
+2204 LDGTTKLVKE
-2214 SGIEPG
+2214 SGMEPG
-2220 LYYAYKEMED
+2220 LYYAYKEMQ
-2230 SLNNDME
+2230 SNFKASME
-2237 GWEARDQVFNAI
+2237 NYEAFDQTFLAI
-2249 KADSSLSD
+2249 KNDKSLSE
-2257 QEKNG
+2257 QEKNS
-2262 LYHSLLIKG
+2262 LYHNLLIKG
-2271 TSQSQWDKYTEISGK
+2271 NDEATWKKYTEISDK
-2286 VTAEEYVDAMIQK
+2286 VTAEEFVDALTQVKYIK
-2299 QAITKEGEDI
+2299 GIGKEELSDETGAEQAK
-2309 EKGRA
+2309 A
-2314 SLEATEFSYYLDS
+2314 EATEFSKYLDMM
-2327 KGYTGEKRQ
+2327 GYTGEKRA
-2336 ALEDTFKFYSM
+2336 ALEDKFGFYSM
-2347 VKADPAN
+2347 IRQDPQN
-2354 YTFDMIRENG
+2354 YTFDMLKNEGNTYERD
-2364 GTKEKAAIGEVESA
+2364 AISAVESS
-2378 GISAAQY
+2378 GMSASQY
-2385 AQIKSA
+2385 NQIKTLA
-2391 ASGVTYE
+2391 NRLQAGVDYE
-2398 KGKSGAKLAA
+2398 KGKSGAKKAA
-2408 VAKVVSQNTANYNEY
+2408 QAKIVSQNVDNYDQY
-2423 AAVMHALGYKKIDGH
+2423 AAVMSALGLKRFDSLYS
-2438 YTSGGKLPEDSG
+2438 SGGKLPKDSG

-2463 QKTSSAGFIN
+2463 QKTSSAGFVN

-2491 PKTSGGYGSSNHDG
+2491 VKTSTGYSSTDHDG

-2528 TEVGYDENGY
+2528 AEVGYDENGY

-2556 LQKATVKQGET
+2556 LQKATVKQGDT
-2567 VSAGQQVGVIGSTGN
+2567 VSSGQQVGVIGSTG
-2582 SSGPHLH
+2582 SSTAPHLH
-2589 LRVRKNGQSIDPRTV
+2589 LRVHKNGQSIDPRTV
-2604 IPGYK
+2604 IPGYGK

>member
-1 MASNKKNRYKL
+1 MAL
-12 SKGRKEQLAQARQ
+12 SKGRREQLEQAKK
-25 NAKDDYNRRQKEKQN
+25 NAKIKAKQKQN
-40 RALIQQ
+40 KALIQQ
-46 YNATHKNAPKQ
+46 YNATHKNTPKQ
-57 TISAKDG
+57 TISAKG
-64 IRNTRQSTGTTRS
+64 GSRNTRQSTGTTRS

-85 GSLGNSFGGSK
+85 GSRGNSFGGSK
-96 TGGAKTTTDRRAS
+96 TGGAKTTIDRRAN

-124 RQGSSYLTG
+124 RQGSNYLTG

-172 ARNQVAANTQMKTG
+172 ARNQMAATKTG

-212 NTSDEAEKTRL
+212 NTSDAAEKTRL

-301 IAMDMKNRNAG
+301 ISMDMKNRNAG

-379 ANAGLSV
+379 ANAALNAAGAVENGARYATSAAENALS
-386 TGALENAGRYVSGT
+386 GALKLAG
-400 MNKAAGDVLNLVG
+400 KQ
-413 AKDAGKFLRD
+413 DAGQFWEDVAKNTVNTSF
-423 TAQKTLEGSLSDS
+423 ADS

-449 AAKKAQEIAG
+449 SAKKAQELAG
-459 SGSRMAS
+459 SGARMLPGMALGAATGTAS
-466 SIAAGPAGMGL
+466 KVSSLLDKAPLANASLAAIFG
-477 IYADSAKSA
+477 DSAASGA
-486 TAEALNDG
+486 REALNDG
-494 ANLDQAMLYGAGSG
+494 ASLNQALAYGAGSG

-555 LINPYLKRATYDK
+555 LIDPYLKRATYDK

-574 AQELLDSAKG
+574 AQELWDSAKG

-638 TPQALP
+638 TSQALP
-644 TGQRLALPEGNT
+644 TAQRLALPEGNT

-700 GSVLFASQN
+700 GSVLYASQN

-731 AAMGETKTVPF
+731 AAQVDETQTIPRFAVDDAGNPNGG
-742 LSENPEGMS
+742 LSDA
-751 RSEMQW
+751 EMQW
-757 AKLLVDNSLKTGIPV
+757 AKLLAANQEKTGVSI
-772 QTYVDEIV
+772 QQLTHEIV
-780 TPTMQAVNETIADV
+780 DSTFEEYNQALQSAEQYVRDYTPQGTSVVWNADGTSFRASNNE
-794 QQYIAD
+794 
-800 YIARKDAQRTHEK
+800 K
-813 GKNLMHHENGTT
+813 
-825 ERLSLNEPWYSEWYK
+825 WYSDYYK
-840 RLGNRKPAKKHYSMI
+840 KNGKAPSR
-855 AENIVSNELKKGG
+855 AEAAQVAAQLVKADIQRGG
-868 GDWVSHELAQDWAEA
+868 GQFISAELAQDLQTALE
-883 QHIQAAYDAIG
+883 IQAAANALGENVI
-894 DDAVSAEITPE
+894 SAQVVD
-905 GLKVIMNGTPA
+905 GNLVVQRGKPA
-916 HTANIQD
+916 YTANIQD
-923 TNAKR
+923 TNAR
-928 DRNIISPVMQG
+928 LDRNIISPVMQG

-951 RAGQTQSA
+951 RTGQTQSA

-964 VRKARNDIMPKL
+964 VQQARNDIMPKL

-1003 QAAAQQADIS
+1003 QGAAQQADIN

-1023 ESSVGAAKGGFDPY
+1023 ESSVGAAETGFDPY
-1037 SKMVNDYGSIPDGM
+1037 SKMVNDYGAIPEGM

-1079 GVTPDNLIPAL
+1079 GVTPDNLIPVL

-1209 YQSRFDKQANKDL
+1209 YQSRFDKQAGKAA
-1222 KKELKR
+1222 KK
-1228 ADTAG
+1228 
-1233 KRGKQT
+1233 Q
-1239 AIISDTNAAIEQAAQ
+1239 
-1254 EVAKEAT
+1254 
-1261 GEATTQSN
+1261 
-1269 GKENGKRTLPKATD
+1269 
-1283 KGVGKDDVYDGRPK
+1283 GV
-1297 DRYTP
+1297 P
-1302 ATDWAKET
+1302 AED
-1310 GNDLA
+1310 
-1315 KRIADK
+1315 IAD
-1321 LNPAP
+1321 
-1326 TQRPVSRTILSDLMQ
+1326 Q
-1341 FAEEH
+1341 
-1346 ALPKKQQAPKRQAVD
+1346 
-1361 RLRDYFANKDFY
+1361 Y
-1373 TKAWNEA
+1373 
-1380 RSALKEKYKGNAEAL
+1380 
-1395 DALESFTDA
+1395 
-1404 TIDYNAD
+1404 
-1411 PLHTQKVIMNAL
+1411 
-1423 MDDIKETGGLKTY
+1423 GLK
-1436 LARNTLGAGEQNAA
+1436 
-1450 QLADRLIAETG
+1450 
-1461 VTGTDAEVLRSG
+1461 
-1473 VNHAYE
+1473 
-1479 DMMDG
+1479 
-1484 KSGTKLETMI
+1484 
-1494 REALKSGNLN
+1494 
-1504 LTDAAK
+1504 
-1510 MSPKQKAVVGQTI
+1510 
-1523 SGLLQK
+1523 
-1529 EYGVDA
+1529 
-1535 QYADTVSNTIID
+1535 
-1547 EYNAEVQERAR
+1547 
-1558 KILENKFKERKQRV
+1558 
-1572 PREFWDVFEEYA
+1572 
-1584 NLGTFNSEYAQ
+1584 
-1595 KATEKLFGE
+1595 
-1604 PGITLNEDLVQEF
+1604 LNEDLVQEF
-1617 LNAETDEARTEVVD
+1617 LNAETQEARDAVVD
-1631 RIYDDVAQQIPKTAG
+1631 KIYNDVAQQIPKTAG
-1646 DIVNAWRY
+1646 DRLNAWRY
-1654 FSMLGNPRT
+1654 FAMLGNPRT

-1691 LPQGQRTRALHTSK
+1691 LPKEKRTRALHTSK

-1716 NVEAELSGN
+1716 NVETELSGN

-1730 MSEIKQRQKLFPKWM
+1730 MSDIKQRQKLFPKPL
-1745 QWGMDK
+1745 QKVMD
-1751 ANGMLDVEDGWFKK
+1751 ANTWALDAEDQVFKK
-1765 GSYIKSMGN
+1765 KSYIDSMGN

-1814 DTLGRLEKKNKATE
+1814 DTLSQLEKKNKAWG
-1828 VIIGSLVPFKRT
+1828 VAIGSLVPFKRT

-1861 YDAVQVKKGN
+1861 YDAAQVKKGN

-1886 GSGVAALGAFLA
+1886 GSGVAVLGAFLA

-1994 SSAAYNKSNPLFG
+1994 TSAAYNKSNPLFG
-2007 IASNVATNFGG
+2007 IASNIATNFGG

-2130 QKYYKAEDGTKKFLS
+2130 QKYYKDADGVKKFLS
-2145 ASDYSKLTS
+2145 ASEYSKLTS
-2154 QSGKI
+2154 EGGKI
-2159 SLDAINKLT
+2159 SLDAIDKLT

-2192 KAIAANKVYKKE
+2192 KDVAANKTYGKE
-2204 LDGTTKIVSE
+2204 LDGTTKLVKE
-2214 SGIEPG
+2214 SGMEPG
-2220 LYYAYKEMED
+2220 LYYAYKEMQ
-2230 SLNNDME
+2230 SNFKASME
-2237 GWEARDQVFNAI
+2237 NYEAFDQTFLAI
-2249 KADSSLSD
+2249 KNDKSLSE
-2257 QEKNG
+2257 QEKNS
-2262 LYHSLLIKG
+2262 LYHNLLIKG
-2271 TSQSQWDKYTEISGK
+2271 NDEATWKKYTEISDK
-2286 VTAEEYVDAMIQK
+2286 VTAEEFVDALTQVKYIK
-2299 QAITKEGEDI
+2299 GIGKEELSDETGAEQAK
-2309 EKGRA
+2309 A
-2314 SLEATEFSYYLDS
+2314 EATEFSKYLDMM
-2327 KGYTGEKRQ
+2327 GYTGEKRA
-2336 ALEDTFKFYSM
+2336 ALEDKFGFYSM
-2347 VKADPAN
+2347 IRQDPQN
-2354 YTFDMIRENG
+2354 YTFDMLKNEGNTYERD
-2364 GTKEKAAIGEVESA
+2364 AISAVESS
-2378 GISAAQY
+2378 GMSASQY
-2385 AQIKSA
+2385 NQIKTLA
-2391 ASGVTYE
+2391 NRLQAGVDYE
-2398 KGKSGAKLAA
+2398 KGKSGAKKAA
-2408 VAKVVSQNTANYNEY
+2408 QAKIVSQNVDNYDQY
-2423 AAVMHALGYKKIDGH
+2423 AAVMSALGLKRFDSLYS
-2438 YTSGGKLPEDSG
+2438 SGGKLPKDSG

-2463 QKTSSAGFIN
+2463 QKTSSAGFVN

-2491 PKTSGGYGSSNHDG
+2491 VKTSTGYSSTDHDG

-2556 LQKATVKQGET
+2556 LQKATVKQGDT
-2567 VSAGQQVGVIGSTGN
+2567 VSAGQQVGVIGSTG
-2582 SSGPHLH
+2582 SSTAPHLH
-2589 LRVRKNGQSIDPRTV
+2589 LRVHKNGQSIDPRTV
-2604 IPGYK
+2604 IPGYGK

>member
-1 MASNKKNRYKL
+1 MAL
-12 SKGRKEQLAQARQ
+12 SKGRREQLEQAKK
-25 NAKDDYNRRQKEKQN
+25 NAKIKAKQKQN
-40 RALIQQ
+40 KALIQQ
-46 YNATHKNAPKQ
+46 YNATHKNEPKQ
-57 TISAKDG
+57 KISAKG
-64 IRNTRQSTGTTRS
+64 GGSTGSRNTRQSTGTTRS
-77 TAGKTRMN
+77 TVSKTRMN
-85 GSLGNSFGGSK
+85 SSLGSSFGGSK
-96 TGGAKTTTDRRAS
+96 NGGAKTTTDRRAS
-109 AAHKADAERR
+109 AARKADAERR

-172 ARNQVAANTQMKTG
+172 ARNQMATTKTG

-212 NTSDEAEKTRL
+212 NTSDAAEKTRL

-379 ANAGLSV
+379 ANAALNAAGAVENGARYVTSAAENALS
-386 TGALENAGRYVSGT
+386 GALKLAGKQDAGRFWE
-400 MNKAAGDVLNLVG
+400 DV
-413 AKDAGKFLRD
+413 AKNTVNTSFA
-423 TAQKTLEGSLSDS
+423 DS

-449 AAKKAQEIAG
+449 SAKKAQELAG
-459 SGSRMAS
+459 SGARMLPGMALGAATGTAS
-466 SIAAGPAGMGL
+466 KVSSLLNKAPLANASLAAIFG
-477 IYADSAKSA
+477 DSAASGA
-486 TAEALNDG
+486 REALNDG
-494 ANLDQAMLYGAGSG
+494 ASLNQALAYGAGSG

-547 GVEEAAST
+547 GVEEATST

-574 AQELLDSAKG
+574 AQELWDSAKG

-638 TPQALP
+638 TSQALP
-644 TGQRLALPEGNT
+644 TAQRLALPEGNT

-731 AAMGETKTVPF
+731 AAQVDETQTIPRFAVDDAGNSNGG
-742 LSENPEGMS
+742 LSDV
-751 RSEMQW
+751 EMQW
-757 AKLLVDNSLKTGIPV
+757 AKLLAANQEKTGVSIQQV
-772 QTYVDEIV
+772 AHEIV
-780 TPTMQAVNETIADV
+780 DSTFEEYNQALQSAEQYVRDYTPQGTSVVWNADGTSFRASNNE
-794 QQYIAD
+794 
-800 YIARKDAQRTHEK
+800 K
-813 GKNLMHHENGTT
+813 
-825 ERLSLNEPWYSEWYK
+825 WYSDYYK
-840 RLGNRKPAKKHYSMI
+840 KNGKAPSR
-855 AENIVSNELKKGG
+855 AEAAQVAAQLVKADIQRGG
-868 GDWVSHELAQDWAEA
+868 GQFISAELAQDLQTALE
-883 QHIQAAYDAIG
+883 IQAAANALGENVI
-894 DDAVSAEITPE
+894 SAQVVD
-905 GLKVIMNGTPA
+905 GNLVVQRGKPA
-916 HTANIQD
+916 YTANIQD
-923 TNAKR
+923 TNAR
-928 DRNIISPVMQG
+928 LDRNIISPVMQG

-964 VRKARNDIMPKL
+964 VRQARNDIMPKL

-982 TVQTGVQTAP
+982 TAQTDVQTAP

-1003 QAAAQQADIS
+1003 HAAQQADIN

-1023 ESSVGAAKGGFDPY
+1023 ESSVGAAETGFDPY
-1037 SKMVNDYGSIPDGM
+1037 SKMVNDYGAIEPGE
-1051 NPARMVDVPQSTNG
+1051 NPARVVDVPQSTNG
-1065 TDRVS
+1065 SDRVS

-1079 GVTPDNLIPAL
+1079 GITPDNLIPAL

-1209 YQSRFDKQANKDL
+1209 YQSRFDKQAGKAA
-1222 KKELKR
+1222 KK
-1228 ADTAG
+1228 
-1233 KRGKQT
+1233 Q
-1239 AIISDTNAAIEQAAQ
+1239 
-1254 EVAKEAT
+1254 
-1261 GEATTQSN
+1261 
-1269 GKENGKRTLPKATD
+1269 
-1283 KGVGKDDVYDGRPK
+1283 GV
-1297 DRYTP
+1297 P
-1302 ATDWAKET
+1302 AED
-1310 GNDLA
+1310 
-1315 KRIADK
+1315 IAD
-1321 LNPAP
+1321 
-1326 TQRPVSRTILSDLMQ
+1326 Q
-1341 FAEEH
+1341 
-1346 ALPKKQQAPKRQAVD
+1346 
-1361 RLRDYFANKDFY
+1361 Y
-1373 TKAWNEA
+1373 
-1380 RSALKEKYKGNAEAL
+1380 
-1395 DALESFTDA
+1395 
-1404 TIDYNAD
+1404 
-1411 PLHTQKVIMNAL
+1411 
-1423 MDDIKETGGLKTY
+1423 GLK
-1436 LARNTLGAGEQNAA
+1436 
-1450 QLADRLIAETG
+1450 
-1461 VTGTDAEVLRSG
+1461 
-1473 VNHAYE
+1473 
-1479 DMMDG
+1479 
-1484 KSGTKLETMI
+1484 
-1494 REALKSGNLN
+1494 
-1504 LTDAAK
+1504 
-1510 MSPKQKAVVGQTI
+1510 
-1523 SGLLQK
+1523 
-1529 EYGVDA
+1529 
-1535 QYADTVSNTIID
+1535 
-1547 EYNAEVQERAR
+1547 
-1558 KILENKFKERKQRV
+1558 
-1572 PREFWDVFEEYA
+1572 
-1584 NLGTFNSEYAQ
+1584 
-1595 KATEKLFGE
+1595 
-1604 PGITLNEDLVQEF
+1604 LNEDLVQEF
-1617 LNAETDEARTEVVD
+1617 LNAETQEARDAVVD
-1631 RIYDDVAQQIPKTAG
+1631 KIYNDVAQQIPKTAG
-1646 DIVNAWRY
+1646 DRLNAWRY

-1691 LPQGQRTRALHTSK
+1691 LPKEKRTRALHTSK

-1716 NVEAELSGN
+1716 NVETELSGN

-1730 MSEIKQRQKLFPKWM
+1730 MSEIKQRQKLFPKPL
-1745 QWGMDK
+1745 QKVMD
-1751 ANGMLDVEDGWFKK
+1751 ANTWALDAEDQVFKK
-1765 GSYIKSMGN
+1765 KSYIDSMGN

-1814 DTLGRLEKKNKATE
+1814 DTLSRLEKKNKATE

-1847 SFELSPAGLLKAIT
+1847 SFELSPVGLLKAIT

-1898 AQGIFSAGSS
+1898 AQGLFSAGSS

-2086 VFARAAY
+2086 VLARAAY

-2101 ADAKGTQAE
+2101 ADAKGTQTE

-2130 QKYYKAEDGTKKFLS
+2130 QKYYKAEDGTKKFLT
-2145 ASDYSKLTS
+2145 AQEYSTLTS

-2159 SLDAINKLT
+2159 SLDAIDKLT

-2438 YTSGGKLPEDSG
+2438 YSSGGKLPEESG

-2463 QKTSSAGFIN
+2463 QKTSSAGFVN

-2491 PKTSGGYGSSNHDG
+2491 VKTSKGYSSTNHDG

-2547 NGYTSLYGH
+2547 DGYTSLYGH
-2556 LQKATVKQGET
+2556 LQKATVKQGDT
-2567 VSAGQQVGVIGSTGN
+2567 VSAGQQVGVIGSTG
-2582 SSGPHLH
+2582 SSSAPHLH
-2589 LRVRKNGQSIDPRTV
+2589 LRVHKNGQSIDPRTV
-2604 IPGYK
+2604 IPGYGG

>member
-1 MASNKKNRYKL
+1 
-12 SKGRKEQLAQARQ
+12 
-25 NAKDDYNRRQKEKQN
+25 
-40 RALIQQ
+40 
-46 YNATHKNAPKQ
+46 
-57 TISAKDG
+57 
-64 IRNTRQSTGTTRS
+64 
-77 TAGKTRMN
+77 
-85 GSLGNSFGGSK
+85 
-96 TGGAKTTTDRRAS
+96 
-109 AAHKADAERR
+109 
-119 QSTTL
+119 
-124 RQGSSYLTG
+124 
-133 GSTRKA
+133 
-139 TPYAAAQ
+139 
-146 QVYTPLRSNDRRAR
+146 
-160 AGRAADANRTIN
+160 
-172 ARNQVAANTQMKTG
+172 MKTG

-212 NTSDEAEKTRL
+212 NTSDAAEKTRL

-235 MTYNGDTG
+235 MTYNGDSG

-379 ANAGLSV
+379 ANAALNAAGAVENGARYVTSAAENALS
-386 TGALENAGRYVSGT
+386 GALKLAG
-400 MNKAAGDVLNLVG
+400 KQ
-413 AKDAGKFLRD
+413 DAGQFWEDVAKNTVNTSF
-423 TAQKTLEGSLSDS
+423 ADS

-449 AAKKAQEIAG
+449 SAKKAQDLAG
-459 SGSRMAS
+459 SGARMLPGMALGAATGTAS
-466 SIAAGPAGMGL
+466 KVSSLLDKAPLANASLAAIFG
-477 IYADSAKSA
+477 DSAASGA
-486 TAEALNDG
+486 REALNDG
-494 ANLDQAMLYGAGSG
+494 ASLNQALAYGAGSG

-574 AQELLDSAKG
+574 AQELWDSAKG
-584 GMALAG
+584 GMTLAG

-638 TPQALP
+638 TSQALP
-644 TGQRLALPEGNT
+644 TAQRLALPEGNT

-731 AAMGETKTVPF
+731 AAQVDETQTIPRFAVDDAGNPNGG
-742 LSENPEGMS
+742 LSDA
-751 RSEMQW
+751 EMQW
-757 AKLLVDNSLKTGIPV
+757 AKLLAANQEKTGVSI
-772 QTYVDEIV
+772 QQLTHEIV
-780 TPTMQAVNETIADV
+780 DSTFEEYNQALQSAEQYVRDYTPQGTSVVWNADGTSFRASNNE
-794 QQYIAD
+794 
-800 YIARKDAQRTHEK
+800 K
-813 GKNLMHHENGTT
+813 
-825 ERLSLNEPWYSEWYK
+825 WYSDYYK
-840 RLGNRKPAKKHYSMI
+840 KNGKAPSR
-855 AENIVSNELKKGG
+855 AEAAQVAAQLVKADIQRGG
-868 GDWVSHELAQDWAEA
+868 GQFISAELAQDLQTALE
-883 QHIQAAYDAIG
+883 IQAAANALGENVI
-894 DDAVSAEITPE
+894 SAQVVD
-905 GLKVIMNGTPA
+905 GNLVVQRGTPA

-923 TNAKR
+923 TNAR
-928 DRNIISPVMQG
+928 LDRNIISPVMQG
-939 ATAAPINLSPMQ
+939 ATAAPINLTPMQ
-951 RAGQTQSA
+951 RSGQTQSA

-964 VRKARNDIMPKL
+964 VRQARNDIMPKL

-982 TVQTGVQTAP
+982 TVQTVVQTAP

-1003 QAAAQQADIS
+1003 QGAAQQADIN

-1023 ESSVGAAKGGFDPY
+1023 ESSVGAAETGFDPY
-1037 SKMVNDYGSIPDGM
+1037 SKMVNDYGAIPEGM

-1079 GVTPDNLIPAL
+1079 GVTPDSLIPAL

-1209 YQSRFDKQANKDL
+1209 YQSRFDKQANKAA
-1222 KKELKR
+1222 KKQ
-1228 ADTAG
+1228 G
-1233 KRGKQT
+1233 VP
-1239 AIISDTNAAIEQAAQ
+1239 AA
-1254 EVAKEAT
+1254 EVAD
-1261 GEATTQSN
+1261 Q
-1269 GKENGKRTLPKATD
+1269 
-1283 KGVGKDDVYDGRPK
+1283 Y
-1297 DRYTP
+1297 
-1302 ATDWAKET
+1302 
-1310 GNDLA
+1310 
-1315 KRIADK
+1315 
-1321 LNPAP
+1321 
-1326 TQRPVSRTILSDLMQ
+1326 
-1341 FAEEH
+1341 
-1346 ALPKKQQAPKRQAVD
+1346 
-1361 RLRDYFANKDFY
+1361 
-1373 TKAWNEA
+1373 
-1380 RSALKEKYKGNAEAL
+1380 
-1395 DALESFTDA
+1395 
-1404 TIDYNAD
+1404 
-1411 PLHTQKVIMNAL
+1411 
-1423 MDDIKETGGLKTY
+1423 GLK
-1436 LARNTLGAGEQNAA
+1436 
-1450 QLADRLIAETG
+1450 
-1461 VTGTDAEVLRSG
+1461 
-1473 VNHAYE
+1473 
-1479 DMMDG
+1479 
-1484 KSGTKLETMI
+1484 
-1494 REALKSGNLN
+1494 
-1504 LTDAAK
+1504 
-1510 MSPKQKAVVGQTI
+1510 
-1523 SGLLQK
+1523 
-1529 EYGVDA
+1529 
-1535 QYADTVSNTIID
+1535 
-1547 EYNAEVQERAR
+1547 
-1558 KILENKFKERKQRV
+1558 
-1572 PREFWDVFEEYA
+1572 
-1584 NLGTFNSEYAQ
+1584 
-1595 KATEKLFGE
+1595 
-1604 PGITLNEDLVQEF
+1604 LNEDLAKEF
-1617 LNAETDEARTEVVD
+1617 LQAETDEARAEITD
-1631 RIYDDVAQQIPKTAG
+1631 KIYNDVAQQIPKTLG
-1646 DIVNAWRY
+1646 DRFNAWRY

-1663 HIRNIMGNVA
+1663 HIRNTMGNVA
-1673 SAAALDTSHKV
+1673 SAIALDASHKV
-1684 SAVGQKF
+1684 SAAGQKLF
-1691 LPQGQRTRALHTSK
+1691 LPQEKRTRTLHTSK

-1730 MSEIKQRQKLFPKWM
+1730 MSEIKQRQKLFPKPL
-1745 QWGMDK
+1745 QKVMD
-1751 ANGMLDVEDGWFKK
+1751 ANTWALDAEDQVFKK
-1765 GSYIKSMGN
+1765 KSYIDSMGN

-1814 DTLGRLEKKNKATE
+1814 DTLSRLEKKNKSTE

-1847 SFELSPAGLLKAIT
+1847 SFELSPVGLLKAIT

-1932 SYTIDWASPAVVP
+1932 SYTIDWASPVVVP
-1945 LAMGGELYEALH
+1945 LAMGGELYNALQ

-1978 DPMLNMTMLS
+1978 DPLLNMTMLS
-1988 GIGSTV
+1988 GIGSTI

-2023 LFGQVARTVDNTR
+2023 LFGQIARTVDNTR

-2159 SLDAINKLT
+2159 SLDAIDKLT

-2438 YTSGGKLPEDSG
+2438 YTSGGKLPEESG

-2463 QKTSSAGFIN
+2463 QKTSSAGFVN

-2491 PKTSGGYGSSNHDG
+2491 VKTSTGYSSTNHDG

-2528 TEVGYDENGY
+2528 AEVGYDENGY

-2556 LQKATVKQGET
+2556 LQKATVKQGDT
-2567 VSAGQQVGVIGSTGN
+2567 VSAGQQVGVIGSTG
-2582 SSGPHLH
+2582 SSTAPHLH
-2589 LRVRKNGQSIDPRTV
+2589 LRVHKDGQSIDPRTV
-2604 IPGYK
+2604 IPGYGG

>member
-1 MASNKKNRYKL
+1 MAL
-12 SKGRKEQLAQARQ
+12 SKGRREQLEQAKK
-25 NAKDDYNRRQKEKQN
+25 NAKIKAKQKQN
-40 RALIQQ
+40 KALIQQ

-57 TISAKDG
+57 TISAKG
-64 IRNTRQSTGTTRS
+64 GSRNTRQSTGTTRS
-77 TAGKTRMN
+77 TVSKTRMN

-96 TGGAKTTTDRRAS
+96 TGGAKTTTDRRANV
-109 AAHKADAERR
+109 AHKADAERR

-124 RQGSSYLTG
+124 RQGSNYLTG

-160 AGRAADANRTIN
+160 VGRAADANRTIN
-172 ARNQVAANTQMKTG
+172 ARNQMAANTQMKTG

-301 IAMDMKNRNAG
+301 ISMDMKNRNAG

-379 ANAGLSV
+379 ANAALNAAGAVENGARYATSAAENALS
-386 TGALENAGRYVSGT
+386 GALKLAGKQNAGQFWE
-400 MNKAAGDVLNLVG
+400 DV
-413 AKDAGKFLRD
+413 AKNTVNTSFA
-423 TAQKTLEGSLSDS
+423 DS

-449 AAKKAQEIAG
+449 SAKKAQELAG
-459 SGSRMAS
+459 SGARMLPGMALGAATGTAS
-466 SIAAGPAGMGL
+466 KVSSLLDKAPVTNASLAAIFG
-477 IYADSAKSA
+477 DSAASGA
-486 TAEALNDG
+486 REALNDG
-494 ANLDQAMLYGAGSG
+494 ANLNQALAYGAGSG

-574 AQELLDSAKG
+574 AQELWDSAKG

-638 TPQALP
+638 TSQALP
-644 TGQRLALPEGNT
+644 TAQRLALPEGNT

-684 VLYGNM
+684 VLYGNL

-700 GSVLFASQN
+700 GSVLYASQN

-757 AKLLVDNSLKTGIPV
+757 AKLLVDNSLKTGIPA

-964 VRKARNDIMPKL
+964 VRQARNGIMPKL
-976 TRAGAE
+976 TRAGVE
-982 TVQTGVQTAP
+982 TAQTDVQTAP

-1003 QAAAQQADIS
+1003 QAAAQQADIN

-1023 ESSVGAAKGGFDPY
+1023 ESSVGAAETGFDPY
-1037 SKMVNDYGSIPDGM
+1037 SKMVNDYGAIEPGE
-1051 NPARMVDVPQSTNG
+1051 NPARVVDVPQSTNG
-1065 TDRVS
+1065 TDRVMEH
-1070 NVARTIMES
+1070 ARTVMEAGITS
-1079 GVTPDNLIPAL
+1079 DEVIAALQDEVEKGNLSR
-1090 ENHVAEGL
+1090 EVV
-1098 FSHDVKS
+1098 HDED
-1105 LKKTLS
+1105 
-1111 GATKTIQKKGWQG
+1111 AM
-1124 AFDQWEEVTDG
+1124 
-1135 RRAVTDDDIALGQ
+1135 RRAADRLANTADKAQAVNAWDDIAEGKSAASKDDVAYGQ
-1148 MMYTAAV
+1148 ALLAYFNKIGDVQNATRIASDLIAQASR
-1155 EAGDTQTA
+1155 AGQTLQA
-1163 MKLAG
+1163 TRM
-1168 DLAVQGTALGRG
+1168 
-1180 VNAFKLLKKTTPEG
+1180 LKKLTPEG
-1194 QLYYLQKAVQKIQQE
+1194 RVMAAEKMKENAQKNANDRYGKKAPQIELNDELMHKLQNADSDHVQKALNDVMTDVANQLPNTWW
-1209 YQSRFDKQANKDL
+1209 DKF
-1222 KKELKR
+1222 
-1228 ADTAG
+1228 
-1233 KRGKQT
+1233 
-1239 AIISDTNAAIEQAAQ
+1239 NA
-1254 EVAKEAT
+1254 
-1261 GEATTQSN
+1261 
-1269 GKENGKRTLPKATD
+1269 L
-1283 KGVGKDDVYDGRPK
+1283 
-1297 DRYTP
+1297 RYT
-1302 ATDWAKET
+1302 
-1310 GNDLA
+1310 
-1315 KRIADK
+1315 
-1321 LNPAP
+1321 
-1326 TQRPVSRTILSDLMQ
+1326 
-1341 FAEEH
+1341 
-1346 ALPKKQQAPKRQAVD
+1346 
-1361 RLRDYFANKDFY
+1361 
-1373 TKAWNEA
+1373 
-1380 RSALKEKYKGNAEAL
+1380 
-1395 DALESFTDA
+1395 
-1404 TIDYNAD
+1404 
-1411 PLHTQKVIMNAL
+1411 
-1423 MDDIKETGGLKTY
+1423 
-1436 LARNTLGAGEQNAA
+1436 
-1450 QLADRLIAETG
+1450 
-1461 VTGTDAEVLRSG
+1461 
-1473 VNHAYE
+1473 
-1479 DMMDG
+1479 
-1484 KSGTKLETMI
+1484 
-1494 REALKSGNLN
+1494 
-1504 LTDAAK
+1504 
-1510 MSPKQKAVVGQTI
+1510 
-1523 SGLLQK
+1523 
-1529 EYGVDA
+1529 
-1535 QYADTVSNTIID
+1535 
-1547 EYNAEVQERAR
+1547 
-1558 KILENKFKERKQRV
+1558 
-1572 PREFWDVFEEYA
+1572 
-1584 NLGTFNSEYAQ
+1584 
-1595 KATEKLFGE
+1595 
-1604 PGITLNEDLVQEF
+1604 
-1617 LNAETDEARTEVVD
+1617 
-1631 RIYDDVAQQIPKTAG
+1631 
-1646 DIVNAWRY
+1646 
-1654 FSMLGNPRT
+1654 SMLTSLPT
-1663 HIRNIMGNVA
+1663 HIRNILGNVMMRQLA
-1673 SAAALDTSHKV
+1673 VKPKNVVGTVLESAADKANRLR
-1684 SAVGQKF
+1684 G
-1691 LPQGQRTRALHTSK
+1691 GEGIERTKSLFTNKKDRA
-1705 AAKQFAKADYA
+1705 FARTEFDKMQ
-1716 NVEAELSGN
+1716 EELSGSKYDMTSYDALQRAKDNPFSGGILGKLHLDKPLNWIN
-1725 AYKTE
+1725 AKNSAALEGEDTLAKRTTYIDS
-1730 MSEIKQRQKLFPKWM
+1730 MAQYM
-1745 QWGMDK
+1745 K
-1751 ANGMLDVEDGWFKK
+1751 ANG
-1765 GSYIKSMGN
+1765 
-1774 FLTARGWDVNN
+1774 
-1785 LTEAQLNEARQHAIQ
+1785 LTEADMYNELGGETDALLKAREYATSE
-1800 DAKIATFQDASALA
+1800 ALKATFQDANILA
-1814 DTLGRLEKKNKATE
+1814 KWLQEGEKKLGKAGE
-1828 VIIGSLVPFKRT
+1828 IVVGGLVPFKKT
-1840 PINVAKR
+1840 PANIIKR
-1847 SFELSPAGLLKAIT
+1847 GLEYSPLGLLKGTRELVDSVRTGNTTPA
-1861 YDAVQVKKGN
+1861 QV
-1871 MDATKMIDHIGQGLT
+1871 IDSMSAGLT
-1886 GSGVAALGAFLA
+1886 GTGIMALGYFL
-1898 AQGIFSAGSS
+1898 G
-1908 DDDKEA
+1908 
-1914 NFDAGMGQQE
+1914 GMGLLRGGDDEDSKKQYFDEMQGE
-1924 YAINIGGK
+1924 QSYSLNIGGY
-1932 SYTIDWASPAVVP
+1932 SYTIDWAAPAVLP
-1945 LAMGGELYEALH
+1945 LFVGVEL
-1957 QKYDDEETAF
+1957 QKYMSSKNSGYSIEDFTNALSKITEPVFDLTMMQGINDAIRSASYGKGAQVTALLSSAF
-1967 NQAMATVSRMF
+1967 TDYFTQGLA
-1978 DPMLNMTMLS
+1978 PTML
-1988 GIGSTV
+1988 
-1994 SSAAYNKSNPLFG
+1994 
-2007 IASNVATNFGG
+2007 
-2018 QFVPT
+2018 
-2023 LFGQVARTVDNTR
+2023 GQVNRSFVDRTR
-2036 RTTYADKNS
+2036 RTTYPDSENNIPDGMEK
-2045 PVPSS
+2045 VMQRTM
-2050 VQKFLQRQANKIPG
+2050 QKWPG
-2064 LSQYQPAYTDVWG
+2064 LSKMLPQALDDFG
-2077 REQKNGPDN
+2077 RSQENNPWWE
-2086 VFARAAY
+2086 

-2101 ADAKGTQAE
+2101 EKKSSSDAE
-2110 KALKELYQATGDNS
+2110 KALGELYNATGDNS

-2130 QKYYKAEDGTKKFLS
+2130 QKTYKDENGKTVRLT
-2145 ASDYSKLTS
+2145 SDQWLKLTNEG
-2154 QSGKI
+2154 GKI
-2159 SLDAINKLT
+2159 SLDAIDKLT

-2192 KAIAANKVYKKE
+2192 KDVAANKTYGKE
-2204 LDGTTKIVSE
+2204 LDGTTKLVKE
-2214 SGIEPG
+2214 SGMEPG
-2220 LYYAYKEMED
+2220 LYYAYKEMQ
-2230 SLNNDME
+2230 SNFKASME
-2237 GWEARDQVFNAI
+2237 NYEAFDQTFLAI
-2249 KADSSLSD
+2249 KNDKSLSE
-2257 QEKNG
+2257 QEKNS
-2262 LYHSLLIKG
+2262 LYHNLLIKG
-2271 TSQSQWDKYTEISGK
+2271 NDEATWKKYTEISDK
-2286 VTAEEYVDAMIQK
+2286 VTAEEFVDALTQVKYIK
-2299 QAITKEGEDI
+2299 GIGKEELSDETGAEQAK
-2309 EKGRA
+2309 A
-2314 SLEATEFSYYLDS
+2314 EATEFSKYLDMM
-2327 KGYTGEKRQ
+2327 GYTGEKRA
-2336 ALEDTFKFYSM
+2336 ALEDKFGFYSM
-2347 VKADPAN
+2347 IRQDPQN
-2354 YTFDMIRENG
+2354 YTFDMLKNEGNTYERD
-2364 GTKEKAAIGEVESA
+2364 AISAVESS
-2378 GISAAQY
+2378 GMSASQY
-2385 AQIKSA
+2385 NQIKTLA
-2391 ASGVTYE
+2391 NRLQAGVDYE
-2398 KGKSGAKLAA
+2398 KGKSGAKKAA
-2408 VAKVVSQNTANYNEY
+2408 QAKIVSQNVDNYDQY
-2423 AAVMHALGYKKIDGH
+2423 AAVMSALGLKRFDSLYS
-2438 YTSGGKLPEDSG
+2438 SGGKLPKDSG

-2463 QKTSSAGFIN
+2463 QKTSSAGFVN

-2491 PKTSGGYGSSNHDG
+2491 VKTSKGYSSTNHDG

-2567 VSAGQQVGVIGSTGN
+2567 VSAGQQVGVIGSTG
-2582 SSGPHLH
+2582 SSSAPHLH
-2589 LRVRKNGQSIDPRTV
+2589 LRVHKNGQSIDPRTV

>member
-1 MASNKKNRYKL
+1 MASNKKNRYNL

-40 RALIQQ
+40 KALIQQ
-46 YNATHKNAPKQ
+46 FNATHKNAPKQ
-57 TISAKDG
+57 TISAKG
-64 IRNTRQSTGTTRS
+64 GNRNTRHSTGTTRS
-77 TAGKTRMN
+77 TVSKTRMN

-96 TGGAKTTTDRRAS
+96 TGGAKTTTDRRAN
-109 AAHKADAERR
+109 AAHKADTERR

-172 ARNQVAANTQMKTG
+172 ARNQMATTKTG

-379 ANAGLSV
+379 ANAALNAAGAVENGARYATSAAENALS
-386 TGALENAGRYVSGT
+386 GALKLAG
-400 MNKAAGDVLNLVG
+400 KQ
-413 AKDAGKFLRD
+413 DAGQFWEDVAKNTVNTSF
-423 TAQKTLEGSLSDS
+423 ADS

-449 AAKKAQEIAG
+449 SAKKAQELAG
-459 SGSRMAS
+459 SGARMLPGMALGAATGTAS
-466 SIAAGPAGMGL
+466 KVSSLLDKAPLANASLAAIFG
-477 IYADSAKSA
+477 DSAASGA
-486 TAEALNDG
+486 REALNDG
-494 ANLDQAMLYGAGSG
+494 ASLDQALAYGAGSG

-574 AQELLDSAKG
+574 AQELWDSAKG
-584 GMALAG
+584 GMTLAG

-605 RYGTAPAETTTSI
+605 RYGTAPAEATTSI

-638 TPQALP
+638 TSQALP
-644 TGQRLALPEGNT
+644 TAQRLALPEGNT

-700 GSVLFASQN
+700 GSVLYASQN

-757 AKLLVDNSLKTGIPV
+757 AKLLVDNSLKTGIPA

-939 ATAAPINLSPMQ
+939 ATAAPINLTPMQ

-964 VRKARNDIMPKL
+964 VRQARNDIMPKL

-982 TVQTGVQTAP
+982 TAQAGVQTAP

-1003 QAAAQQADIS
+1003 QAAAQQADIN

-1023 ESSVGAAKGGFDPY
+1023 ESSVGAAETGFDPY
-1037 SKMVNDYGSIPDGM
+1037 SKMVNDYGAIPEGM
-1051 NPARMVDVPQSTNG
+1051 NPARTIDVPQSTNG
-1065 TDRVS
+1065 SDRVS

-1079 GVTPDNLIPAL
+1079 GVTPDSLIPAL

-1209 YQSRFDKQANKDL
+1209 YQSRFDKQAGKAA
-1222 KKELKR
+1222 KK
-1228 ADTAG
+1228 
-1233 KRGKQT
+1233 Q
-1239 AIISDTNAAIEQAAQ
+1239 
-1254 EVAKEAT
+1254 
-1261 GEATTQSN
+1261 
-1269 GKENGKRTLPKATD
+1269 
-1283 KGVGKDDVYDGRPK
+1283 GVPAEDIA
-1297 DRYTP
+1297 DRY
-1302 ATDWAKET
+1302 
-1310 GNDLA
+1310 
-1315 KRIADK
+1315 
-1321 LNPAP
+1321 
-1326 TQRPVSRTILSDLMQ
+1326 
-1341 FAEEH
+1341 
-1346 ALPKKQQAPKRQAVD
+1346 
-1361 RLRDYFANKDFY
+1361 
-1373 TKAWNEA
+1373 
-1380 RSALKEKYKGNAEAL
+1380 
-1395 DALESFTDA
+1395 
-1404 TIDYNAD
+1404 
-1411 PLHTQKVIMNAL
+1411 
-1423 MDDIKETGGLKTY
+1423 GLK
-1436 LARNTLGAGEQNAA
+1436 
-1450 QLADRLIAETG
+1450 
-1461 VTGTDAEVLRSG
+1461 
-1473 VNHAYE
+1473 
-1479 DMMDG
+1479 
-1484 KSGTKLETMI
+1484 
-1494 REALKSGNLN
+1494 
-1504 LTDAAK
+1504 
-1510 MSPKQKAVVGQTI
+1510 
-1523 SGLLQK
+1523 
-1529 EYGVDA
+1529 
-1535 QYADTVSNTIID
+1535 
-1547 EYNAEVQERAR
+1547 
-1558 KILENKFKERKQRV
+1558 
-1572 PREFWDVFEEYA
+1572 
-1584 NLGTFNSEYAQ
+1584 
-1595 KATEKLFGE
+1595 
-1604 PGITLNEDLVQEF
+1604 LNEDLVQEF
-1617 LNAETDEARTEVVD
+1617 LNAETQEARDAVVD
-1631 RIYDDVAQQIPKTAG
+1631 KIYNDVAQQIPKTAG
-1646 DIVNAWRY
+1646 DRLNAWRY
-1654 FSMLGNPRT
+1654 FAMLGNPRT

-1691 LPQGQRTRALHTSK
+1691 LPKEKRTRALHTSK

-1716 NVEAELSGN
+1716 NVETELSGN

-1730 MSEIKQRQKLFPKWM
+1730 MSEIKQRQKLFPKPL
-1745 QWGMDK
+1745 QKVMD
-1751 ANGMLDVEDGWFKK
+1751 ANTWALDAEDQVFKK
-1765 GSYIKSMGN
+1765 KSYIDSMGN

-1814 DTLGRLEKKNKATE
+1814 DTLGRLENKNKATE

-1847 SFELSPAGLLKAIT
+1847 SFELSPVGLLKAIT
-1861 YDAVQVKKGN
+1861 YDAAQVKKGN

-1932 SYTIDWASPAVVP
+1932 SYTIDWASPTVVP

-2130 QKYYKAEDGTKKFLS
+2130 QKYYKDADGVKKFLS
-2145 ASDYSKLTS
+2145 ASEYSKLTS
-2154 QSGKI
+2154 EGGKI
-2159 SLDAINKLT
+2159 SLDAIDKLT

-2230 SLNNDME
+2230 SYNDSME
-2237 GWEARDQVFNAI
+2237 SWEARDQVFSAI

-2262 LYHSLLIKG
+2262 LYHTLLIKG
-2271 TSQSQWDKYTEISGK
+2271 TSDSQWEKYQKISGK

-2299 QAITKEGEDI
+2299 QAITKEGEEI
-2309 EKGRA
+2309 EDGRA

-2336 ALEDTFKFYSM
+2336 AFEDTFKFYSM
-2347 VKADPAN
+2347 HKADPAN

-2438 YTSGGKLPEDSG
+2438 YTSGGKLPEESG

-2463 QKTSSAGFIN
+2463 QKTSSTGFVN

-2491 PKTSGGYGSSNHDG
+2491 VKTSKGYSSTNHDG

-2547 NGYTSLYGH
+2547 DGYTSLYGH
-2556 LQKATVKQGET
+2556 LQKATVKQGDT
-2567 VSAGQQVGVIGSTGN
+2567 VSAGQQVGVIGSTG
-2582 SSGPHLH
+2582 SSTAPHLH
-2589 LRVRKNGQSIDPRTV
+2589 LRVHKNGQSIDPRTV
-2604 IPGYK
+2604 IPGFGK

>member
-1 MASNKKNRYKL
+1 MALSNSRKKQLEQAKKN
-12 SKGRKEQLAQARQ
+12 A
-25 NAKDDYNRRQKEKQN
+25 KEKAKQKQN
-40 RALIQQ
+40 KALIQQ

-57 TISAKDG
+57 TVSAKTNNRSTQKQASTPRRNAKNPRADSNHG
-64 IRNTRQSTGTTRS
+64 IQTARHTASTAKQASTYLSGGNSSRSRTSRYAASSGTT
-77 TAGKTRMN
+77 
-85 GSLGNSFGGSK
+85 LP
-96 TGGAKTTTDRRAS
+96 KTTRR
-109 AAHKADAERR
+109 
-119 QSTTL
+119 
-124 RQGSSYLTG
+124 
-133 GSTRKA
+133 
-139 TPYAAAQ
+139 
-146 QVYTPLRSNDRRAR
+146 
-160 AGRAADANRTIN
+160 
-172 ARNQVAANTQMKTG
+172 TG

-223 HAANDRIRKKFG
+223 HAANNRIRQKFG

-379 ANAGLSV
+379 ANAALNAAGAVENGARYVTSAAENALS
-386 TGALENAGRYVSGT
+386 GALKLAG
-400 MNKAAGDVLNLVG
+400 KQ
-413 AKDAGKFLRD
+413 DAGQFLED
-423 TAQKTLEGSLSDS
+423 VAKNTVNTSFADS

-449 AAKKAQEIAG
+449 SAKKAQELAG
-459 SGSRMAS
+459 SGARMLPGMALGAATGTAS
-466 SIAAGPAGMGL
+466 KVSSLLDKAPLANASLAAIFG
-477 IYADSAKSA
+477 DSAASGA
-486 TAEALNDG
+486 REALNDG
-494 ANLDQAMLYGAGSG
+494 ASLNQALAYGAGSG

-534 SRILNKAFDVLGE
+534 SKILNKAFDILGE

-568 NAKNAT
+568 NAQNAT
-574 AQELLDSAKG
+574 AQELWDSAKG
-584 GMALAG
+584 GMTLAG
-590 IMQGANAVSERLANR
+590 IMQGASGLAGRMANR
-605 RYGTAPAETTTSI
+605 RYDTAPTETTTSI

-644 TGQRLALPEGNT
+644 TAQRLALPEGNT

-731 AAMGETKTVPF
+731 AAQVDETQTIPRFAVDDAGNSNGG
-742 LSENPEGMS
+742 LSDA
-751 RSEMQW
+751 EMQW
-757 AKLLVDNSLKTGIPV
+757 AKLLAANQEKTGVSIQQV
-772 QTYVDEIV
+772 THEIV
-780 TPTMQAVNETIADV
+780 DSTFEEYNQALQSAEQYVRDYTPQGTSVVWNADGTSFRASNNE
-794 QQYIAD
+794 
-800 YIARKDAQRTHEK
+800 K
-813 GKNLMHHENGTT
+813 
-825 ERLSLNEPWYSEWYK
+825 WYSDYYK
-840 RLGNRKPAKKHYSMI
+840 KNGKAPSR
-855 AENIVSNELKKGG
+855 AEAAQVAAQLVKADIQRGG
-868 GDWVSHELAQDWAEA
+868 GQFISAELAQDLQTALE
-883 QHIQAAYDAIG
+883 IQAAANALGENVI
-894 DDAVSAEITPE
+894 SAQIVD
-905 GLKVIMNGTPA
+905 GNLVVQRGKPA

-923 TNAKR
+923 TNAR
-928 DRNIISPVMQG
+928 LDRNIISPVMQG

-964 VRKARNDIMPKL
+964 VRQARNDIMPKL

-982 TVQTGVQTAP
+982 TAQMDVQTAP

-1003 QAAAQQADIS
+1003 HAAQQADIN
-1013 PKLTKAEVNA
+1013 PKLAKAEVTP
-1023 ESSVGAAKGGFDPY
+1023 ESSVGAAETGFDPY
-1037 SKMVNDYGSIPDGM
+1037 SKMVNDYGAIPEGM
-1051 NPARMVDVPQSTNG
+1051 NPARMVDVPQSTDG
-1065 TDRVS
+1065 TDKVS

-1079 GVTPDNLIPAL
+1079 GVTPDSLIPAL

-1168 DLAVQGTALGRG
+1168 DLAVQGTVLGRG

-1209 YQSRFDKQANKDL
+1209 YQSRFDKQAGKAA
-1222 KKELKR
+1222 KK
-1228 ADTAG
+1228 
-1233 KRGKQT
+1233 Q
-1239 AIISDTNAAIEQAAQ
+1239 
-1254 EVAKEAT
+1254 
-1261 GEATTQSN
+1261 
-1269 GKENGKRTLPKATD
+1269 
-1283 KGVGKDDVYDGRPK
+1283 GV
-1297 DRYTP
+1297 P
-1302 ATDWAKET
+1302 AED
-1310 GNDLA
+1310 
-1315 KRIADK
+1315 IAD
-1321 LNPAP
+1321 
-1326 TQRPVSRTILSDLMQ
+1326 Q
-1341 FAEEH
+1341 
-1346 ALPKKQQAPKRQAVD
+1346 
-1361 RLRDYFANKDFY
+1361 Y
-1373 TKAWNEA
+1373 
-1380 RSALKEKYKGNAEAL
+1380 
-1395 DALESFTDA
+1395 
-1404 TIDYNAD
+1404 
-1411 PLHTQKVIMNAL
+1411 
-1423 MDDIKETGGLKTY
+1423 GLK
-1436 LARNTLGAGEQNAA
+1436 
-1450 QLADRLIAETG
+1450 
-1461 VTGTDAEVLRSG
+1461 
-1473 VNHAYE
+1473 
-1479 DMMDG
+1479 
-1484 KSGTKLETMI
+1484 
-1494 REALKSGNLN
+1494 
-1504 LTDAAK
+1504 
-1510 MSPKQKAVVGQTI
+1510 
-1523 SGLLQK
+1523 
-1529 EYGVDA
+1529 
-1535 QYADTVSNTIID
+1535 
-1547 EYNAEVQERAR
+1547 
-1558 KILENKFKERKQRV
+1558 
-1572 PREFWDVFEEYA
+1572 
-1584 NLGTFNSEYAQ
+1584 
-1595 KATEKLFGE
+1595 
-1604 PGITLNEDLVQEF
+1604 LNEDLVQEF
-1617 LNAETDEARTEVVD
+1617 LNAETDEARTKVVD
-1631 RIYDDVAQQIPKTAG
+1631 KIYDDVAQQIPKTAG
-1646 DIVNAWRY
+1646 DRLNAWRY
-1654 FSMLGNPRT
+1654 FAMLGNPRT

-1691 LPQGQRTRALHTSK
+1691 LPKEKRTRALHTSK

-1716 NVEAELSGN
+1716 NVETELSGN

-1730 MSEIKQRQKLFPKWM
+1730 MSEIKQRQKLFPKPL
-1745 QWGMDK
+1745 QKVMD
-1751 ANGMLDVEDGWFKK
+1751 ANTWALDAEDQVFKK
-1765 GSYIKSMGN
+1765 KSYIDSMGN

-1814 DTLGRLEKKNKATE
+1814 DTLSRLEKKNKATE

-1847 SFELSPAGLLKAIT
+1847 SFELSPVGLLKAIT

-1886 GSGVAALGAFLA
+1886 GSSVAALGAFLA

-1945 LAMGGELYEALH
+1945 LAMGGELYEALN

-2023 LFGQVARTVDNTR
+2023 LFGQISRTIDNTR

-2130 QKYYKAEDGTKKFLS
+2130 QKYYKDEDGTKKFLS
-2145 ASDYSKLTS
+2145 AQEYSTLTS

-2159 SLDAINKLT
+2159 SLDAIDKLT

-2286 VTAEEYVDAMIQK
+2286 VTADEYVDAMIQK

-2438 YTSGGKLPEDSG
+2438 YTSGGKLPEESG

-2463 QKTSSAGFIN
+2463 QKTSSAGFVN

-2491 PKTSGGYGSSNHDG
+2491 PKTSVGYGSSNHDG

-2528 TEVGYDENGY
+2528 ADVGYDENGY

-2567 VSAGQQVGVIGSTGN
+2567 VSAGQQVGVIGSTG
-2582 SSGPHLH
+2582 SSSAPHLH
-2589 LRVRKNGQSIDPRTV
+2589 LRVHKDGQSIDPRTV
-2604 IPGYK
+2604 IPGYGG

>member
-1 MASNKKNRYKL
+1 MALSNSRKKQLEQAKKN
-12 SKGRKEQLAQARQ
+12 A
-25 NAKDDYNRRQKEKQN
+25 KEKAKQKQN
-40 RALIQQ
+40 KALIQQ

-57 TISAKDG
+57 TVSAKTNNRSTQKQASTPRRNAKNPRADSNHG
-64 IRNTRQSTGTTRS
+64 IQTARHTASTAKQASTYLSGGNSSRSRTSRYAASSGTT
-77 TAGKTRMN
+77 
-85 GSLGNSFGGSK
+85 LP
-96 TGGAKTTTDRRAS
+96 KTTRR
-109 AAHKADAERR
+109 
-119 QSTTL
+119 
-124 RQGSSYLTG
+124 
-133 GSTRKA
+133 
-139 TPYAAAQ
+139 
-146 QVYTPLRSNDRRAR
+146 
-160 AGRAADANRTIN
+160 
-172 ARNQVAANTQMKTG
+172 TG

-223 HAANDRIRKKFG
+223 HAANNRIRQKFG
-235 MTYNGDTG
+235 MTYNGDSG
-243 ATYLPKASGG
+243 ATYLPKAGGG

-277 EQRQS
+277 GQRQA

-327 AAAGINGDDQYSK
+327 AAAGINGDDQYNK

-368 QSAGKAWGSGV
+368 RSAGKAWGSGV
-379 ANAGLSV
+379 ANAALNAAGAVENGARYVTSAAENALS
-386 TGALENAGRYVSGT
+386 GALKLAGA
-400 MNKAAGDVLNLVG
+400 N
-413 AKDAGKFLRD
+413 DAGKFWED
-423 TAQKTLEGSLSDS
+423 VAKNTANTSFADS

-449 AAKKAQEIAG
+449 SAKKAQELAG
-459 SGSRMAS
+459 SGARMIPGIALNAATGGAS
-466 SIAAGPAGMGL
+466 KVSSLLSKAPVDGASMAMVFG
-477 IYADSAKSA
+477 DSAASGA
-486 TAEALNDG
+486 REALQDG
-494 ANLDQAMLYGAGSG
+494 ASLNRALAYGAGSG

-519 GIPGLNEGVAKLGSK
+519 GIPGLNEGAINTGGGVLG
-534 SRILNKAFDVLGE
+534 RALDILGE

-555 LINPYLKRATYDK
+555 LVNPYLKRATYDK
-568 NAKNAT
+568 NAQNAT
-574 AQELLDSAKG
+574 AQELWDSAKG
-584 GMALAG
+584 GIALAG
-590 IMQGANAVSERLANR
+590 VMQGASGLAGRMANR

-618 HDANADVR
+618 HDANADMR
-626 AAEQMDNRLHPN
+626 AADAMYDRLHPE
-638 TPQALP
+638 TAQALP
-644 TGQRLALPEGNT
+644 TAQRLALPDGNT
-656 RTANTLYANENGGVA
+656 RTANTMYAGEQGTAYNQRAFNQIRTPDVMYVDRNGGVSGEM
-671 NNLRAFNNADTPD
+671 NAFPN
-684 VLYGNM
+684 VFY
-690 RGDFTSAPDS
+690 
-700 GSVLFASQN
+700 ASEN
-709 GQVSQTLPTGY
+709 GQVSDRLAPRMY
-720 LPVGRSGLTKV
+720 LPEGRQTKTRFSDRVTGTETIPQYSVDEAGKPNGGLT
-731 AAMGETKTVPF
+731 G
-742 LSENPEGMS
+742 N
-751 RSEMQW
+751 EMQW
-757 AKLLVDNSLKTGIPV
+757 AKLLQDSANKTGVSV
-772 QTYVDEIV
+772 QQYVDEIV
-780 TPTMQAVNETIADV
+780 GDTFDRYNEALQAAEQYVKDYKPQGVSVIRNED
-794 QQYIAD
+794 
-800 YIARKDAQRTHEK
+800 
-813 GKNLMHHENGTT
+813 GTGV
-825 ERLSLNEPWYSEWYK
+825 RASNNEQWYSDFYSKNGRKPKKSEAAQIAAEMVNRDIRNGGGSWIGANLATDIK
-840 RLGNRKPAKKHYSMI
+840 TALEIQRAGNTLGND
-855 AENIVSNELKKGG
+855 VL
-868 GDWVSHELAQDWAEA
+868 
-883 QHIQAAYDAIG
+883 
-894 DDAVSAEITPE
+894 SAEIV
-905 GLKVIMNGTPA
+905 GGNLVIQRGERGYTKD
-916 HTANIQD
+916 IRD
-923 TNAKR
+923 TNAA
-928 DRNIISPVMQG
+928 RNGIVSPAQQG
-939 ATAAPINLSPMQ
+939 TPQTPLNTGTGQGVSGAA
-951 RAGQTQSA
+951 QTQSA

-964 VRKARNDIMPKL
+964 VRKAQNDIMPKL

-982 TVQTGVQTAP
+982 AAQTGVQTAP

-1003 QAAAQQADIS
+1003 QAAAQQADIN

-1023 ESSVGAAKGGFDPY
+1023 ESSVGAAETGFDTY
-1037 SKMVNDYGSIPDGM
+1037 SKMVNDYGAIPEGM

-1079 GVTPDNLIPAL
+1079 GVTPDSLIPAL

-1124 AFDQWEEVTDG
+1124 AFDQWEEVTDD

-1209 YQSRFDKQANKDL
+1209 YQSRFDKQANKAA
-1222 KKELKR
+1222 KKQ
-1228 ADTAG
+1228 G
-1233 KRGKQT
+1233 VP
-1239 AIISDTNAAIEQAAQ
+1239 AA
-1254 EVAKEAT
+1254 EVA
-1261 GEATTQSN
+1261 
-1269 GKENGKRTLPKATD
+1269 
-1283 KGVGKDDVYDGRPK
+1283 
-1297 DRYTP
+1297 DRY
-1302 ATDWAKET
+1302 
-1310 GNDLA
+1310 
-1315 KRIADK
+1315 
-1321 LNPAP
+1321 
-1326 TQRPVSRTILSDLMQ
+1326 
-1341 FAEEH
+1341 
-1346 ALPKKQQAPKRQAVD
+1346 
-1361 RLRDYFANKDFY
+1361 
-1373 TKAWNEA
+1373 
-1380 RSALKEKYKGNAEAL
+1380 
-1395 DALESFTDA
+1395 
-1404 TIDYNAD
+1404 
-1411 PLHTQKVIMNAL
+1411 
-1423 MDDIKETGGLKTY
+1423 GLK
-1436 LARNTLGAGEQNAA
+1436 
-1450 QLADRLIAETG
+1450 
-1461 VTGTDAEVLRSG
+1461 
-1473 VNHAYE
+1473 
-1479 DMMDG
+1479 
-1484 KSGTKLETMI
+1484 
-1494 REALKSGNLN
+1494 
-1504 LTDAAK
+1504 
-1510 MSPKQKAVVGQTI
+1510 
-1523 SGLLQK
+1523 
-1529 EYGVDA
+1529 
-1535 QYADTVSNTIID
+1535 
-1547 EYNAEVQERAR
+1547 
-1558 KILENKFKERKQRV
+1558 
-1572 PREFWDVFEEYA
+1572 
-1584 NLGTFNSEYAQ
+1584 
-1595 KATEKLFGE
+1595 
-1604 PGITLNEDLVQEF
+1604 LNEDLAKEF
-1617 LNAETDEARTEVVD
+1617 LQAETDEARAEITD
-1631 RIYDDVAQQIPKTAG
+1631 KIYNDVAQQIPKTAG
-1646 DIVNAWRY
+1646 DMLNAWRY
-1654 FSMLGNPRT
+1654 FAMLGNPRT

-1691 LPQGQRTRALHTSK
+1691 LPQEKRTRALHTSK

-1730 MSEIKQRQKLFPKWM
+1730 MSEIKQRQKLFPKPL
-1745 QWGMDK
+1745 QKVMDVNTW
-1751 ANGMLDVEDGWFKK
+1751 ALDAEDQVFKK
-1765 GSYIKSMGN
+1765 KSYIDSMGN

-1814 DTLGRLEKKNKATE
+1814 DTLSRLEKKNKATE

-1847 SFELSPAGLLKAIT
+1847 SFELSPVGLLKAIT

-1898 AQGIFSAGSS
+1898 AQGLFSAGSS

-2101 ADAKGTQAE
+2101 ADAKGTQTE

-2130 QKYYKAEDGTKKFLS
+2130 QKYYKAEDGTKKFLT
-2145 ASDYSKLTS
+2145 AQEYSTLTS

-2159 SLDAINKLT
+2159 SLDAIDKLT

-2438 YTSGGKLPEDSG
+2438 YSSGGKLPEESG

-2463 QKTSSAGFIN
+2463 QKTSSAGFVN

-2491 PKTSGGYGSSNHDG
+2491 VKTSKGYSSTNHDG

-2547 NGYTSLYGH
+2547 DGYTSLYGH
-2556 LQKATVKQGET
+2556 LQKATVKQGDT
-2567 VSAGQQVGVIGSTGN
+2567 VSAGQQVGVIGSTG
-2582 SSGPHLH
+2582 SSSAPHLH
-2589 LRVRKNGQSIDPRTV
+2589 LRVHKNGQSIDPRTV
-2604 IPGYK
+2604 IPGYGG

>member
-1 MASNKKNRYKL
+1 MAL
-12 SKGRKEQLAQARQ
+12 SKGRREQLEQAKK
-25 NAKDDYNRRQKEKQN
+25 NAKIKAKQKQN
-40 RALIQQ
+40 KALIQQ
-46 YNATHKNAPKQ
+46 YNATHKNEPKQ
-57 TISAKDG
+57 KISAKG
-64 IRNTRQSTGTTRS
+64 GGSTGSRNTRQSTGTTRS
-77 TAGKTRMN
+77 TVSKTRMN
-85 GSLGNSFGGSK
+85 SSLGSSFGGSK
-96 TGGAKTTTDRRAS
+96 NGGAKTTTDRRAS
-109 AAHKADAERR
+109 AARKADAERR

-172 ARNQVAANTQMKTG
+172 ARNQMATTKTG

-212 NTSDEAEKTRL
+212 NTSDAAEKTRL

-379 ANAGLSV
+379 ANAALNAAGAVENGARYVTSAAENALS
-386 TGALENAGRYVSGT
+386 GALKLAGKQDAGRFWE
-400 MNKAAGDVLNLVG
+400 DV
-413 AKDAGKFLRD
+413 AKNTVNTSFA
-423 TAQKTLEGSLSDS
+423 DS

-449 AAKKAQEIAG
+449 SAKKAQELAG
-459 SGSRMAS
+459 SGARMLPGMALGAATGTAS
-466 SIAAGPAGMGL
+466 KVSSLLNKAPLANASLAAIFG
-477 IYADSAKSA
+477 DSAASGA
-486 TAEALNDG
+486 REALNDG
-494 ANLDQAMLYGAGSG
+494 ASLNQALAYGAGSG

-547 GVEEAAST
+547 GVEEATST

-574 AQELLDSAKG
+574 AQELWDSAKG

-638 TPQALP
+638 TSQALP
-644 TGQRLALPEGNT
+644 TAQRLALPEGNT

-731 AAMGETKTVPF
+731 AAQVDETQTIPRFAVDDAGNSNGG
-742 LSENPEGMS
+742 LSDV
-751 RSEMQW
+751 EMQW
-757 AKLLVDNSLKTGIPV
+757 AKLLAANQEKTGVSIQQV
-772 QTYVDEIV
+772 AHEIV
-780 TPTMQAVNETIADV
+780 DSTFEEYNQALQSAEQYVRDYTPQGTSVVWNADGTSFRASNNEKWDSDYYKKNGKAPSRAEAAQVAAQLVKAD
-794 QQYIAD
+794 I
-800 YIARKDAQRTHEK
+800 QR
-813 GKNLMHHENGTT
+813 
-825 ERLSLNEPWYSEWYK
+825 
-840 RLGNRKPAKKHYSMI
+840 
-855 AENIVSNELKKGG
+855 GG
-868 GDWVSHELAQDWAEA
+868 GQFISAELAQDLQTALE
-883 QHIQAAYDAIG
+883 IQAAANALGENVI
-894 DDAVSAEITPE
+894 SAQVVD
-905 GLKVIMNGTPA
+905 GNLVVQRGKPA
-916 HTANIQD
+916 YTANIQD
-923 TNAKR
+923 TNAR
-928 DRNIISPVMQG
+928 LDRNIISPVMQG

-964 VRKARNDIMPKL
+964 VRQARNDIMPKL

-982 TVQTGVQTAP
+982 TAQTDVQTAP

-1003 QAAAQQADIS
+1003 HAAQQADIN

-1023 ESSVGAAKGGFDPY
+1023 ESSVGAAETGFDPY
-1037 SKMVNDYGSIPDGM
+1037 SKMVNDYGAIEPGE
-1051 NPARMVDVPQSTNG
+1051 NPARVVDVPQSTNG
-1065 TDRVS
+1065 SDRVS

-1079 GVTPDNLIPAL
+1079 GITPDNLIPAL

-1209 YQSRFDKQANKDL
+1209 YQSRFDKQAGKAA
-1222 KKELKR
+1222 KK
-1228 ADTAG
+1228 
-1233 KRGKQT
+1233 Q
-1239 AIISDTNAAIEQAAQ
+1239 
-1254 EVAKEAT
+1254 
-1261 GEATTQSN
+1261 
-1269 GKENGKRTLPKATD
+1269 
-1283 KGVGKDDVYDGRPK
+1283 GV
-1297 DRYTP
+1297 P
-1302 ATDWAKET
+1302 AED
-1310 GNDLA
+1310 
-1315 KRIADK
+1315 IAD
-1321 LNPAP
+1321 
-1326 TQRPVSRTILSDLMQ
+1326 Q
-1341 FAEEH
+1341 
-1346 ALPKKQQAPKRQAVD
+1346 
-1361 RLRDYFANKDFY
+1361 Y
-1373 TKAWNEA
+1373 
-1380 RSALKEKYKGNAEAL
+1380 
-1395 DALESFTDA
+1395 
-1404 TIDYNAD
+1404 
-1411 PLHTQKVIMNAL
+1411 
-1423 MDDIKETGGLKTY
+1423 GLK
-1436 LARNTLGAGEQNAA
+1436 
-1450 QLADRLIAETG
+1450 
-1461 VTGTDAEVLRSG
+1461 
-1473 VNHAYE
+1473 
-1479 DMMDG
+1479 
-1484 KSGTKLETMI
+1484 
-1494 REALKSGNLN
+1494 
-1504 LTDAAK
+1504 
-1510 MSPKQKAVVGQTI
+1510 
-1523 SGLLQK
+1523 
-1529 EYGVDA
+1529 
-1535 QYADTVSNTIID
+1535 
-1547 EYNAEVQERAR
+1547 
-1558 KILENKFKERKQRV
+1558 
-1572 PREFWDVFEEYA
+1572 
-1584 NLGTFNSEYAQ
+1584 
-1595 KATEKLFGE
+1595 
-1604 PGITLNEDLVQEF
+1604 LNEDLVQEF
-1617 LNAETDEARTEVVD
+1617 LNAETQEARDAVVD
-1631 RIYDDVAQQIPKTAG
+1631 KIYNDVAQQIPKTAG
-1646 DIVNAWRY
+1646 DRLNAWRY
-1654 FSMLGNPRT
+1654 FAMLGNPRT

-1691 LPQGQRTRALHTSK
+1691 LPKEKRTRALHTSK

-1716 NVEAELSGN
+1716 NVETELSGN

-1730 MSEIKQRQKLFPKWM
+1730 MSEIKQRQKLFPKPL
-1745 QWGMDK
+1745 QKVMD
-1751 ANGMLDVEDGWFKK
+1751 ANTWALDAEDQVFKK
-1765 GSYIKSMGN
+1765 KSYIDSMGN

-1814 DTLGRLEKKNKATE
+1814 DTLSRLEKKNKATE

-1847 SFELSPAGLLKAIT
+1847 SFELSPVGLLKAIT

-1898 AQGIFSAGSS
+1898 AQGLFSAGSS

-2101 ADAKGTQAE
+2101 ADAKGTQTE

-2130 QKYYKAEDGTKKFLS
+2130 QKYYKAEDGTKKFLT
-2145 ASDYSKLTS
+2145 AQEYSTLTS

-2159 SLDAINKLT
+2159 SLDAIDKLT

-2438 YTSGGKLPEDSG
+2438 YSSGGKLPEESG

-2463 QKTSSAGFIN
+2463 QKTSSAGFVN

-2491 PKTSGGYGSSNHDG
+2491 VKTSKGYSSTNHDG

-2547 NGYTSLYGH
+2547 DGYTSLYGH
-2556 LQKATVKQGET
+2556 LQKATVKQGDT
-2567 VSAGQQVGVIGSTGN
+2567 VSAGQQVGVIGSTG
-2582 SSGPHLH
+2582 SSSAPHLH
-2589 LRVRKNGQSIDPRTV
+2589 LRVHKNGQSIDPRTV
-2604 IPGYK
+2604 IPGYGG

>member
-1 MASNKKNRYKL
+1 MAL
-12 SKGRKEQLAQARQ
+12 SKGRREQLEQAKK
-25 NAKDDYNRRQKEKQN
+25 NAKNKAEQRKKAQQTVKNNKSYTGNKVQQTVSGKKPSPTKASNTGAYRGNAVQNTVFGSKNRVTNGNVKQADRVTGKTAKTAKASN
-40 RALIQQ
+40 
-46 YNATHKNAPKQ
+46 YAT
-57 TISAKDG
+57 G
-64 IRNTRQSTGTTRS
+64 STSTRS
-77 TAGKTRMN
+77 
-85 GSLGNSFGGSK
+85 GS
-96 TGGAKTTTDRRAS
+96 
-109 AAHKADAERR
+109 
-119 QSTTL
+119 
-124 RQGSSYLTG
+124 
-133 GSTRKA
+133 
-139 TPYAAAQ
+139 YA
-146 QVYTPLRSNDRRAR
+146 
-160 AGRAADANRTIN
+160 
-172 ARNQVAANTQMKTG
+172 ARNQGSMTPKANRG
-186 TGKTWNEKEERQK
+186 TGKTYDEKGERQK
-199 AIDTLNANSMAWH
+199 AIDKLNANSMAWH
-212 NTSDEAEKTRL
+212 NTTDTAERARL
-223 HAANDRIRKKFG
+223 HRANNAIRQHFG

-243 ATYLPKASGG
+243 ATYLPKAGGG
-253 KTNVSKPVVETAR
+253 KTNVSEPVVRAAR
-266 NAAFGQ
+266 NAPF
-272 NYQTQ
+272 NTNFKTQ
-277 EQRQS
+277 ADRDK
-282 RYDELNNEIDR
+282 RYNELNSEIDR
-293 MQKQYPYL
+293 MQRQYPYL
-301 IAMDMKNRNAG
+301 VAKDMQNRNLGDKAA
-312 EKLAAVPWLISHPKL
+312 AAVSMLGTPRLIK
-327 AAAGINGDDQYSK
+327 AGVQGAQQYNN
-340 MSTTNKKQADAM
+340 MSANNKKQADAM
-352 YQLYKR
+352 FQLYQR
-358 LNDEADAISK
+358 LNDEANALSRMD
-368 QSAGKAWGSGV
+368 AGKAWGSGI
-379 ANAGLSV
+379 AKAALSA
-386 TGALENAGRYVSGT
+386 TGAVENAGRYITSAGENALSGAL
-400 MNKAAGDVLNLVG
+400 KLAGAQN
-413 AKDAGKFLRD
+413 AGKFWED
-423 TAQKTLEGSLSDS
+423 VAKNTVNTSFSDA

-449 AAKKAQEIAG
+449 AAKKAQELAG
-459 SGSRMAS
+459 SGARMLPGMALGAATGTAS
-466 SIAAGPAGMGL
+466 KVSSLLNKAPLPNASLAAIFG
-477 IYADSAKSA
+477 DSAASGA
-486 TAEALNDG
+486 REALNDG
-494 ANLDQAMLYGAGSG
+494 ANLNQALAYGAGSG

-519 GIPGLNEGVAKLGSK
+519 GIPGLNDGVAKLGSGN
-534 SRILNKAFDVLGE
+534 RVLDKAFDILGE

-568 NAKNAT
+568 NAQNAT
-574 AQELLDSAKG
+574 AQELWDSAKG

-605 RYGTAPAETTTSI
+605 RYDTAPAETAQTNVDT
-618 HDANADVR
+618 
-626 AAEQMDNRLHPN
+626 
-638 TPQALP
+638 QAQ
-644 TGQRLALPEGNT
+644 G
-656 RTANTLYANENGGVA
+656 LYTNNNGGVINGTNGQQNGNGSIGTGIYA
-671 NNLRAFNNADTPD
+671 NGRVANQPLSAERQNGRGNPGVYEGVLVNRETRQVMNERGMVDFGLRESTGDNASFSRALDAAKASNPHGAFVDSQPAENLNAEGTRTFMSPDGMAGAAVKRDGDIVGVFKNSTDTRPGAVNDLIITALSNGGNKLDCYGMDLGDKYTQLGFVPVARMEFNPEYATDWKPEFGTPD
-684 VLYGNM
+684 VIFWMHN
-690 RGDFTSAPDS
+690 GDS
-700 GSVLFASQN
+700 
-709 GQVSQTLPTGY
+709 
-720 LPVGRSGLTKV
+720 
-731 AAMGETKTVPF
+731 
-742 LSENPEGMS
+742 
-751 RSEMQW
+751 
-757 AKLLVDNSLKTGIPV
+757 
-772 QTYVDEIV
+772 
-780 TPTMQAVNETIADV
+780 
-794 QQYIAD
+794 
-800 YIARKDAQRTHEK
+800 
-813 GKNLMHHENGTT
+813 
-825 ERLSLNEPWYSEWYK
+825 
-840 RLGNRKPAKKHYSMI
+840 
-855 AENIVSNELKKGG
+855 
-868 GDWVSHELAQDWAEA
+868 
-883 QHIQAAYDAIG
+883 
-894 DDAVSAEITPE
+894 
-905 GLKVIMNGTPA
+905 
-916 HTANIQD
+916 
-923 TNAKR
+923 
-928 DRNIISPVMQG
+928 
-939 ATAAPINLSPMQ
+939 
-951 RAGQTQSA
+951 
-959 PTLAD
+959 
-964 VRKARNDIMPKL
+964 
-976 TRAGAE
+976 AE
-982 TVQTGVQTAP
+982 TVARKRGSYQYFDDNYIMSLPTFTDYEAAGQYRDMLLEQQKAGRTQNVNTQNPYDINPKLRTAAQTAQGNAQSVQS
-992 PEITQPMQENA
+992 EITQPMQGNA
-1003 QAAAQQADIS
+1003 QGAALGAQQAAQANGIN
-1013 PKLTKAEVNA
+1013 PKLKKAGVNA
-1023 ESSVGAAKGGFDPY
+1023 ENSVGAAETGFDPY
-1037 SKMVNDYGSIPDGM
+1037 SKMVNDYGAIPEGM

-1065 TDRVS
+1065 SDRVS

-1209 YQSRFDKQANKDL
+1209 YQSRFDKQAGKAA
-1222 KKELKR
+1222 KKQ
-1228 ADTAG
+1228 G
-1233 KRGKQT
+1233 
-1239 AIISDTNAAIEQAAQ
+1239 IPAA
-1254 EVAKEAT
+1254 EVAD
-1261 GEATTQSN
+1261 Q
-1269 GKENGKRTLPKATD
+1269 
-1283 KGVGKDDVYDGRPK
+1283 Y
-1297 DRYTP
+1297 
-1302 ATDWAKET
+1302 
-1310 GNDLA
+1310 
-1315 KRIADK
+1315 
-1321 LNPAP
+1321 
-1326 TQRPVSRTILSDLMQ
+1326 
-1341 FAEEH
+1341 
-1346 ALPKKQQAPKRQAVD
+1346 
-1361 RLRDYFANKDFY
+1361 
-1373 TKAWNEA
+1373 
-1380 RSALKEKYKGNAEAL
+1380 
-1395 DALESFTDA
+1395 
-1404 TIDYNAD
+1404 
-1411 PLHTQKVIMNAL
+1411 
-1423 MDDIKETGGLKTY
+1423 GLK
-1436 LARNTLGAGEQNAA
+1436 
-1450 QLADRLIAETG
+1450 
-1461 VTGTDAEVLRSG
+1461 
-1473 VNHAYE
+1473 
-1479 DMMDG
+1479 
-1484 KSGTKLETMI
+1484 
-1494 REALKSGNLN
+1494 
-1504 LTDAAK
+1504 
-1510 MSPKQKAVVGQTI
+1510 
-1523 SGLLQK
+1523 
-1529 EYGVDA
+1529 
-1535 QYADTVSNTIID
+1535 
-1547 EYNAEVQERAR
+1547 
-1558 KILENKFKERKQRV
+1558 
-1572 PREFWDVFEEYA
+1572 
-1584 NLGTFNSEYAQ
+1584 
-1595 KATEKLFGE
+1595 
-1604 PGITLNEDLVQEF
+1604 LNEDLAKEF
-1617 LNAETDEARTEVVD
+1617 LQAETDEARAEITD
-1631 RIYDDVAQQIPKTAG
+1631 KIYNDVAQQIPKTAG
-1646 DIVNAWRY
+1646 DMLNAWRY
-1654 FSMLGNPRT
+1654 FAMLGNPRT

-1691 LPQGQRTRALHTSK
+1691 LPKEKRTRALHTSK
-1705 AAKQFAKADYA
+1705 VAKQFAKADYA
-1716 NVEAELSGN
+1716 NVETELSGN

-1730 MSEIKQRQKLFPKWM
+1730 MSEIKQRQKLFPKPL
-1745 QWGMDK
+1745 QKVMD
-1751 ANGMLDVEDGWFKK
+1751 ANTWALDAEDQVFKK
-1765 GSYIKSMGN
+1765 KSYIDSMGN

-1814 DTLGRLEKKNKATE
+1814 DTLSRLEKKNKATE

-1847 SFELSPAGLLKAIT
+1847 SFELSPVGLLKAIA
-1861 YDAVQVKKGN
+1861 YDTVQVKKGN

-1932 SYTIDWASPAVVP
+1932 SYTIDWASPTVVP

-2023 LFGQVARTVDNTR
+2023 LFGQISRTIDNTR

-2050 VQKFLQRQANKIPG
+2050 LQKFLQRQANKIPG
-2064 LSQYQPAYTDVWG
+2064 LSQNQPAYTDVWG

-2101 ADAKGTQAE
+2101 ADAKSTQTE

-2130 QKYYKAEDGTKKFLS
+2130 QKYYKAEDGTKKFLT
-2145 ASDYSKLTS
+2145 AQEYSTLTS

-2159 SLDAINKLT
+2159 SLDAIDKLT

-2237 GWEARDQVFNAI
+2237 GWEARDQTFNSI
-2249 KADSSLSD
+2249 KSDKSLSE

-2438 YTSGGKLPEDSG
+2438 YTSGGKLPEESG

-2463 QKTSSAGFIN
+2463 QKTSNAGFVN

-2491 PKTSGGYGSSNHDG
+2491 VKTSTGYSSTDHDG

-2528 TEVGYDENGY
+2528 TEVGYDKNGY

-2547 NGYTSLYGH
+2547 DGYTSLYGH
-2556 LQKATVKQGET
+2556 LQKATVKQGDT
-2567 VSAGQQVGVIGSTGN
+2567 VSAGQQVGVIGSTG
-2582 SSGPHLH
+2582 SSSAPHLH
-2589 LRVRKNGQSIDPRTV
+2589 LRVHKNGQSVDPRTV
-2604 IPGYK
+2604 IPGYGE

>member
-1 MASNKKNRYKL
+1 MAL
-12 SKGRKEQLAQARQ
+12 SKGRREQLEQAKK
-25 NAKDDYNRRQKEKQN
+25 NAKIKAKQKQN
-40 RALIQQ
+40 KALIQQ

-57 TISAKDG
+57 TISAKG
-64 IRNTRQSTGTTRS
+64 GNRNTRQSTGTTRS
-77 TAGKTRMN
+77 TVSKTRMN

-96 TGGAKTTTDRRAS
+96 TGGAKTTTDRRANV
-109 AAHKADAERR
+109 AHKADAERR

-172 ARNQVAANTQMKTG
+172 ARNQMAANTQMKTG

-379 ANAGLSV
+379 ANAALNAA
-386 TGALENAGRYVSGT
+386 GAVENGARYVSGT

-574 AQELLDSAKG
+574 AQELWDSAKG
-584 GMALAG
+584 GMTLAG

-638 TPQALP
+638 TSQALP
-644 TGQRLALPEGNT
+644 TAQRLALPEGNT

-700 GSVLFASQN
+700 GSVLYASQN

-731 AAMGETKTVPF
+731 AAQVDEMQTIPRFAVDDSGNPNGG
-742 LSENPEGMS
+742 LSDA
-751 RSEMQW
+751 EMQW
-757 AKLLVDNSLKTGIPV
+757 AKLLAANQEKTGVSI
-772 QTYVDEIV
+772 QQLTHEIV
-780 TPTMQAVNETIADV
+780 DSTFEEYNQALQSAEQYVRDYTPQGTSVVRNADGTSFRASNNE
-794 QQYIAD
+794 
-800 YIARKDAQRTHEK
+800 K
-813 GKNLMHHENGTT
+813 
-825 ERLSLNEPWYSEWYK
+825 WYSDYYK
-840 RLGNRKPAKKHYSMI
+840 KNGKAPSR
-855 AENIVSNELKKGG
+855 AEAAQVAAQLVKADIQRGG
-868 GDWVSHELAQDWAEA
+868 GQFISAELAQDLQTALE
-883 QHIQAAYDAIG
+883 IQAAANALGENVI
-894 DDAVSAEITPE
+894 SAQVVD
-905 GLKVIMNGTPA
+905 GNLVVQRGKPA
-916 HTANIQD
+916 YTANIQD
-923 TNAKR
+923 TNAR
-928 DRNIISPVMQG
+928 LDRNIISPVMQG
-939 ATAAPINLSPMQ
+939 ATAAPINLTPMQ

-964 VRKARNDIMPKL
+964 VRQARNDIMPKL

-1003 QAAAQQADIS
+1003 QAAAQQADIN
-1013 PKLTKAEVNA
+1013 PKLTKSEVNA
-1023 ESSVGAAKGGFDPY
+1023 ESSVGAAETGFDPY
-1037 SKMVNDYGSIPDGM
+1037 SKMVNDYGAIPEGM

-1079 GVTPDNLIPAL
+1079 GVTPDSLIPAL

-1209 YQSRFDKQANKDL
+1209 YQSRFDKQAGKAA
-1222 KKELKR
+1222 KK
-1228 ADTAG
+1228 
-1233 KRGKQT
+1233 Q
-1239 AIISDTNAAIEQAAQ
+1239 
-1254 EVAKEAT
+1254 
-1261 GEATTQSN
+1261 
-1269 GKENGKRTLPKATD
+1269 
-1283 KGVGKDDVYDGRPK
+1283 GV
-1297 DRYTP
+1297 P
-1302 ATDWAKET
+1302 AED
-1310 GNDLA
+1310 
-1315 KRIADK
+1315 IAD
-1321 LNPAP
+1321 
-1326 TQRPVSRTILSDLMQ
+1326 Q
-1341 FAEEH
+1341 
-1346 ALPKKQQAPKRQAVD
+1346 
-1361 RLRDYFANKDFY
+1361 Y
-1373 TKAWNEA
+1373 
-1380 RSALKEKYKGNAEAL
+1380 
-1395 DALESFTDA
+1395 
-1404 TIDYNAD
+1404 
-1411 PLHTQKVIMNAL
+1411 
-1423 MDDIKETGGLKTY
+1423 GLK
-1436 LARNTLGAGEQNAA
+1436 
-1450 QLADRLIAETG
+1450 
-1461 VTGTDAEVLRSG
+1461 
-1473 VNHAYE
+1473 
-1479 DMMDG
+1479 
-1484 KSGTKLETMI
+1484 
-1494 REALKSGNLN
+1494 
-1504 LTDAAK
+1504 
-1510 MSPKQKAVVGQTI
+1510 
-1523 SGLLQK
+1523 
-1529 EYGVDA
+1529 
-1535 QYADTVSNTIID
+1535 
-1547 EYNAEVQERAR
+1547 
-1558 KILENKFKERKQRV
+1558 
-1572 PREFWDVFEEYA
+1572 
-1584 NLGTFNSEYAQ
+1584 
-1595 KATEKLFGE
+1595 
-1604 PGITLNEDLVQEF
+1604 LNEDLVQEF
-1617 LNAETDEARTEVVD
+1617 LNAETQEARDAVVD
-1631 RIYDDVAQQIPKTAG
+1631 KIYNDVAQQIPKTAG
-1646 DIVNAWRY
+1646 DRLNAWRY
-1654 FSMLGNPRT
+1654 FAMLGNPRT

-1673 SAAALDTSHKV
+1673 SAVALDTSHKV

-1691 LPQGQRTRALHTSK
+1691 LPKGKRTRALHTSK

-1730 MSEIKQRQKLFPKWM
+1730 MSDIKQRQKLFPKPL
-1745 QWGMDK
+1745 QKVMD
-1751 ANGMLDVEDGWFKK
+1751 ANTWALDAEDQVFKK
-1765 GSYIKSMGN
+1765 KSYIDSMGN

-1814 DTLGRLEKKNKATE
+1814 DTLSRLEKKNKATE

-1847 SFELSPAGLLKAIT
+1847 SFELSPVGLLKAIT

-1932 SYTIDWASPAVVP
+1932 SYTIDWASPTVVP

-2130 QKYYKAEDGTKKFLS
+2130 QKYYKAEDGTKKFLT
-2145 ASDYSKLTS
+2145 AQEYSTLTS

-2159 SLDAINKLT
+2159 SLDAIDKLT

-2286 VTAEEYVDAMIQK
+2286 MTAEEYVDAMIQK

-2438 YTSGGKLPEDSG
+2438 YTSGGKLPEESG

-2491 PKTSGGYGSSNHDG
+2491 VKTSKGYSSTNHDG

-2556 LQKATVKQGET
+2556 LQKATVKQGDT
-2567 VSAGQQVGVIGSTGN
+2567 VSAGQQVGVIGSTG
-2582 SSGPHLH
+2582 SSSAPHLH
-2589 LRVRKNGQSIDPRTV
+2589 LRVHKNGQSIDPRTV

>member
-1 MASNKKNRYKL
+1 MAL
-12 SKGRKEQLAQARQ
+12 SKGRREQLEQAKK
-25 NAKDDYNRRQKEKQN
+25 NAKIKAKQKQN
-40 RALIQQ
+40 KALIQQ

-57 TISAKDG
+57 KISAKG
-64 IRNTRQSTGTTRS
+64 GGSTGSRNTRQSTGTTRS
-77 TAGKTRMN
+77 TASKTRMN
-85 GSLGNSFGGSK
+85 GSLGSSFGGSK

-109 AAHKADAERR
+109 AARKADAERR

-124 RQGSSYLTG
+124 RQGSNYLTG

-172 ARNQVAANTQMKTG
+172 ARNQVAATKTG

-212 NTSDEAEKTRL
+212 NTSDAAEKTRL

-253 KTNVSKPVVETAR
+253 KTNVSEPVVDTVKNTPFNTRFKTRDER
-266 NAAFGQ
+266 Q
-272 NYQTQ
+272 N
-277 EQRQS
+277 RL
-282 RYDELNNEIDR
+282 DELNSEIDR

-301 IAMDMKNRNAG
+301 INKDIQSRNTADKAAG
-312 EKLAAVPWLISHPKL
+312 VFSLLFDPKT
-327 AAAGINGDDQYSK
+327 AIAGINGDDQYNK
-340 MSTTNKKQADAM
+340 MSANNKKQADAVF
-352 YQLYKR
+352 QLYKR
-358 LNDEADAISK
+358 LNDEYEAVSK
-368 QSAGKAWGSGV
+368 QSAGKAWGSGI
-379 ANAGLSV
+379 ANALTNVVGPIENAARYATSAGENALS
-386 TGALENAGRYVSGT
+386 GALKLAG
-400 MNKAAGDVLNLVG
+400 KQ
-413 AKDAGKFLRD
+413 DAGQFWEDVAKNTVNTSF
-423 TAQKTLEGSLSDS
+423 TDS

-449 AAKKAQEIAG
+449 MAKKAQELAG
-459 SGSRMAS
+459 SGARMLPGMALGAATGTAS
-466 SIAAGPAGMGL
+466 KVSSLLDKAPLANASLAAIFG
-477 IYADSAKSA
+477 DSAASGA
-486 TAEALNDG
+486 REALNDG
-494 ANLDQAMLYGAGSG
+494 ASLNQALAYGAGSG

-574 AQELLDSAKG
+574 AQELWDSAKG
-584 GMALAG
+584 GMTLAG

-638 TPQALP
+638 TSQALP
-644 TGQRLALPEGNT
+644 TAQRLALPEGNT

-700 GSVLFASQN
+700 GSVLYASQN

-731 AAMGETKTVPF
+731 AAQVDEMQTIPRFAVDDSGNPNGG
-742 LSENPEGMS
+742 LSDA
-751 RSEMQW
+751 EMQW
-757 AKLLVDNSLKTGIPV
+757 AKLLAANQEKTGVSI
-772 QTYVDEIV
+772 QQLTHEIV
-780 TPTMQAVNETIADV
+780 DSTFEEYNQALQSAEQYVRDYTPQGTSVVRNADGTSFRASNNE
-794 QQYIAD
+794 
-800 YIARKDAQRTHEK
+800 K
-813 GKNLMHHENGTT
+813 
-825 ERLSLNEPWYSEWYK
+825 WYSDYYK
-840 RLGNRKPAKKHYSMI
+840 KNGKAPSR
-855 AENIVSNELKKGG
+855 AEAAQVAAQLVKADIQRGG
-868 GDWVSHELAQDWAEA
+868 GQFISAELAQDLQTALE
-883 QHIQAAYDAIG
+883 IQAAANALGENVI
-894 DDAVSAEITPE
+894 SAQVVD
-905 GLKVIMNGTPA
+905 GNLVVQRGKPA
-916 HTANIQD
+916 YTANIQD
-923 TNAKR
+923 TNAR
-928 DRNIISPVMQG
+928 LDRNIISPVMQG
-939 ATAAPINLSPMQ
+939 ATAAPINLTPMQ

-964 VRKARNDIMPKL
+964 VRQARNDIMPKL

-1003 QAAAQQADIS
+1003 QAAAQQADIN
-1013 PKLTKAEVNA
+1013 PKLTKSEVNA
-1023 ESSVGAAKGGFDPY
+1023 ESSVGAAETGFDPY
-1037 SKMVNDYGSIPDGM
+1037 SKMVNDYGAIPEGM

-1079 GVTPDNLIPAL
+1079 GVTPDSLIPAL

-1209 YQSRFDKQANKDL
+1209 YQSRFDKQAGKAA
-1222 KKELKR
+1222 KK
-1228 ADTAG
+1228 
-1233 KRGKQT
+1233 Q
-1239 AIISDTNAAIEQAAQ
+1239 
-1254 EVAKEAT
+1254 
-1261 GEATTQSN
+1261 
-1269 GKENGKRTLPKATD
+1269 
-1283 KGVGKDDVYDGRPK
+1283 GV
-1297 DRYTP
+1297 P
-1302 ATDWAKET
+1302 AED
-1310 GNDLA
+1310 
-1315 KRIADK
+1315 IAD
-1321 LNPAP
+1321 
-1326 TQRPVSRTILSDLMQ
+1326 Q
-1341 FAEEH
+1341 
-1346 ALPKKQQAPKRQAVD
+1346 
-1361 RLRDYFANKDFY
+1361 Y
-1373 TKAWNEA
+1373 
-1380 RSALKEKYKGNAEAL
+1380 
-1395 DALESFTDA
+1395 
-1404 TIDYNAD
+1404 
-1411 PLHTQKVIMNAL
+1411 
-1423 MDDIKETGGLKTY
+1423 GLK
-1436 LARNTLGAGEQNAA
+1436 
-1450 QLADRLIAETG
+1450 
-1461 VTGTDAEVLRSG
+1461 
-1473 VNHAYE
+1473 
-1479 DMMDG
+1479 
-1484 KSGTKLETMI
+1484 
-1494 REALKSGNLN
+1494 
-1504 LTDAAK
+1504 
-1510 MSPKQKAVVGQTI
+1510 
-1523 SGLLQK
+1523 
-1529 EYGVDA
+1529 
-1535 QYADTVSNTIID
+1535 
-1547 EYNAEVQERAR
+1547 
-1558 KILENKFKERKQRV
+1558 
-1572 PREFWDVFEEYA
+1572 
-1584 NLGTFNSEYAQ
+1584 
-1595 KATEKLFGE
+1595 
-1604 PGITLNEDLVQEF
+1604 LNEDLVQEF
-1617 LNAETDEARTEVVD
+1617 LNAETQEARDAVVD
-1631 RIYDDVAQQIPKTAG
+1631 KIYNDVAQQIPKTAG
-1646 DIVNAWRY
+1646 DRLNAWRY
-1654 FSMLGNPRT
+1654 FAMLGNPRT

-1691 LPQGQRTRALHTSK
+1691 LPKEKRTRALHTSK

-1716 NVEAELSGN
+1716 NVETELSGN

-1730 MSEIKQRQKLFPKWM
+1730 MSDIKQRQKLFPKPL
-1745 QWGMDK
+1745 QKVMD
-1751 ANGMLDVEDGWFKK
+1751 ANTWALDAEDQVFKK
-1765 GSYIKSMGN
+1765 KSYIDSMGN

-1785 LTEAQLNEARQHAIQ
+1785 LTESQLNEARQHAIQ
-1800 DAKIATFQDASALA
+1800 DAKIATFQDASKLA
-1814 DTLGRLEKKNKATE
+1814 DKLSEIEHSGKAWG
-1828 VIIGSLVPFKRT
+1828 VAIGSLVPFKRT

-1847 SFELSPAGLLKAIT
+1847 SFELSPVGLLKAIT
-1861 YDAVQVKKGN
+1861 YDAAQVKKGN

-1886 GSGVAALGAFLA
+1886 GSGVAVLGAFLA

-1994 SSAAYNKSNPLFG
+1994 TSAAYNKSNPLFG
-2007 IASNVATNFGG
+2007 IASNIATNFGG

-2130 QKYYKAEDGTKKFLS
+2130 QKYYKDADGVKKFLS
-2145 ASDYSKLTS
+2145 ASEYSKLTS
-2154 QSGKI
+2154 EGGKI
-2159 SLDAINKLT
+2159 SLDAIDKLT

-2192 KAIAANKVYKKE
+2192 KDVAANKTYGKE
-2204 LDGTTKIVSE
+2204 LDGTTKLVKE
-2214 SGIEPG
+2214 SGMEPG
-2220 LYYAYKEMED
+2220 LYYAYKEMQ
-2230 SLNNDME
+2230 SNFKASME
-2237 GWEARDQVFNAI
+2237 NYEAFDQTFLAI
-2249 KADSSLSD
+2249 KNDKSLSE
-2257 QEKNG
+2257 QEKNS
-2262 LYHSLLIKG
+2262 LYHNLLIKG
-2271 TSQSQWDKYTEISGK
+2271 NDEATWKKYTEISDK
-2286 VTAEEYVDAMIQK
+2286 VTAEEFVDALTQVKYIK
-2299 QAITKEGEDI
+2299 GIGKEELSDETGAEQAK
-2309 EKGRA
+2309 A
-2314 SLEATEFSYYLDS
+2314 EATEFSKYLDMM
-2327 KGYTGEKRQ
+2327 GYTGEKRA
-2336 ALEDTFKFYSM
+2336 ALEDKFGFYSM
-2347 VKADPAN
+2347 IRQDPQN
-2354 YTFDMIRENG
+2354 YTFDMLKNEGNTYERD
-2364 GTKEKAAIGEVESA
+2364 AISAVESS
-2378 GISAAQY
+2378 GMSASQY
-2385 AQIKSA
+2385 NQIKTLA
-2391 ASGVTYE
+2391 NRLQAGVDYE
-2398 KGKSGAKLAA
+2398 KGKSGAKKAA
-2408 VAKVVSQNTANYNEY
+2408 QAKIVSQNVDNYDQY
-2423 AAVMHALGYKKIDGH
+2423 AAVMSALGLKRFDSLYS
-2438 YTSGGKLPEDSG
+2438 SGGKLPKDSG

-2463 QKTSSAGFIN
+2463 QKTSSAGFVN

-2491 PKTSGGYGSSNHDG
+2491 VKTSTGYSSTDHDG

-2567 VSAGQQVGVIGSTGN
+2567 VSAGQQVGVIGSTG
-2582 SSGPHLH
+2582 SSSAPHLH
-2589 LRVRKNGQSIDPRTV
+2589 LRVHKNGQSIDPRTV
-2604 IPGYK
+2604 IPGYGK

>member
-1 MASNKKNRYKL
+1 MAL
-12 SKGRKEQLAQARQ
+12 SKGRREQLEQAKK
-25 NAKDDYNRRQKEKQN
+25 NANIKAKQKQN
-40 RALIQQ
+40 KALIQQ

-57 TISAKDG
+57 KISAKG
-64 IRNTRQSTGTTRS
+64 GGSTARQSTGTTRS
-77 TAGKTRMN
+77 TASRTRMN

-96 TGGAKTTTDRRAS
+96 TGGAKTTTDRHAS
-109 AAHKADAERR
+109 AARKADAERR

-124 RQGSSYLTG
+124 RQGSNYLTG
-133 GSTRKA
+133 SSTRKA

-160 AGRAADANRTIN
+160 AGRAADANHTIN
-172 ARNQVAANTQMKTG
+172 ARNQMAANTQMNGSLGNSFGGKLPTGKKATTKTG

-379 ANAGLSV
+379 ANAALNAAGAVENGARYVTSAAENALS
-386 TGALENAGRYVSGT
+386 GALKLAG
-400 MNKAAGDVLNLVG
+400 KQ
-413 AKDAGKFLRD
+413 DAGQFLED
-423 TAQKTLEGSLSDS
+423 VAKNTVNTSFADS

-449 AAKKAQEIAG
+449 SAKKAQELAG
-459 SGSRMAS
+459 SGARMLPGMALGAATGTAS
-466 SIAAGPAGMGL
+466 KVSSLLDKAPLANASLAAIFG
-477 IYADSAKSA
+477 DSAASGA
-486 TAEALNDG
+486 REALNDG
-494 ANLDQAMLYGAGSG
+494 ASLNQALAYGAGSG

-534 SRILNKAFDVLGE
+534 SKILNKAFDILGE

-568 NAKNAT
+568 NAQNAT
-574 AQELLDSAKG
+574 AQELWDSAKG
-584 GMALAG
+584 GMTLAG
-590 IMQGANAVSERLANR
+590 IMQGASGLAGRMANR
-605 RYGTAPAETTTSI
+605 RYDTAPTETTTSI

-644 TGQRLALPEGNT
+644 TAQRLALPEGNT

-731 AAMGETKTVPF
+731 AAQVDETQTIPRFAVDDAGNSNGG
-742 LSENPEGMS
+742 LSDA
-751 RSEMQW
+751 EMQW
-757 AKLLVDNSLKTGIPV
+757 AKLLAANQEKTGVSIQQV
-772 QTYVDEIV
+772 THEIV
-780 TPTMQAVNETIADV
+780 DSTFEEYNQALQSAEQYVRDYTPQGTSVVWNADGTSFRASNNE
-794 QQYIAD
+794 
-800 YIARKDAQRTHEK
+800 K
-813 GKNLMHHENGTT
+813 
-825 ERLSLNEPWYSEWYK
+825 WYSDYYK
-840 RLGNRKPAKKHYSMI
+840 KNGKAPSR
-855 AENIVSNELKKGG
+855 AEAAQVAAQLVKADIQRGG
-868 GDWVSHELAQDWAEA
+868 GQFISAELAQDLQTALE
-883 QHIQAAYDAIG
+883 IQAAANALGENVI
-894 DDAVSAEITPE
+894 SAQIVD
-905 GLKVIMNGTPA
+905 GNLVVQRGKPA

-923 TNAKR
+923 TNAR
-928 DRNIISPVMQG
+928 LDRNIISPVMQG

-964 VRKARNDIMPKL
+964 VRQARNDIMPKL

-982 TVQTGVQTAP
+982 TAQMDVQTAP

-1003 QAAAQQADIS
+1003 HAAQQADIN
-1013 PKLTKAEVNA
+1013 PKLAKAEVTP
-1023 ESSVGAAKGGFDPY
+1023 ESSVGAAETGFDPY
-1037 SKMVNDYGSIPDGM
+1037 SKMVNDYGAIPEGM
-1051 NPARMVDVPQSTNG
+1051 NPARMVDVPQSTDG
-1065 TDRVS
+1065 TDKVS

-1079 GVTPDNLIPAL
+1079 GVTPDSLIPAL

-1155 EAGDTQTA
+1155 EAGDTQAA

-1209 YQSRFDKQANKDL
+1209 YQSRFDKQAGKAA
-1222 KKELKR
+1222 KK
-1228 ADTAG
+1228 
-1233 KRGKQT
+1233 Q
-1239 AIISDTNAAIEQAAQ
+1239 
-1254 EVAKEAT
+1254 
-1261 GEATTQSN
+1261 
-1269 GKENGKRTLPKATD
+1269 
-1283 KGVGKDDVYDGRPK
+1283 GV
-1297 DRYTP
+1297 P
-1302 ATDWAKET
+1302 AED
-1310 GNDLA
+1310 
-1315 KRIADK
+1315 IAD
-1321 LNPAP
+1321 
-1326 TQRPVSRTILSDLMQ
+1326 Q
-1341 FAEEH
+1341 
-1346 ALPKKQQAPKRQAVD
+1346 
-1361 RLRDYFANKDFY
+1361 Y
-1373 TKAWNEA
+1373 
-1380 RSALKEKYKGNAEAL
+1380 
-1395 DALESFTDA
+1395 
-1404 TIDYNAD
+1404 
-1411 PLHTQKVIMNAL
+1411 
-1423 MDDIKETGGLKTY
+1423 GLK
-1436 LARNTLGAGEQNAA
+1436 
-1450 QLADRLIAETG
+1450 
-1461 VTGTDAEVLRSG
+1461 
-1473 VNHAYE
+1473 
-1479 DMMDG
+1479 
-1484 KSGTKLETMI
+1484 
-1494 REALKSGNLN
+1494 
-1504 LTDAAK
+1504 
-1510 MSPKQKAVVGQTI
+1510 
-1523 SGLLQK
+1523 
-1529 EYGVDA
+1529 
-1535 QYADTVSNTIID
+1535 
-1547 EYNAEVQERAR
+1547 
-1558 KILENKFKERKQRV
+1558 
-1572 PREFWDVFEEYA
+1572 
-1584 NLGTFNSEYAQ
+1584 
-1595 KATEKLFGE
+1595 
-1604 PGITLNEDLVQEF
+1604 LNEDLVQEF
-1617 LNAETDEARTEVVD
+1617 LNAETQEARDAVVD
-1631 RIYDDVAQQIPKTAG
+1631 KIYNDVAQQIPKTAG
-1646 DIVNAWRY
+1646 DRLNAWRY
-1654 FSMLGNPRT
+1654 FAMLGNPRT

-1691 LPQGQRTRALHTSK
+1691 LPKEKRTRALHTSK

-1716 NVEAELSGN
+1716 NVETELSGN

-1730 MSEIKQRQKLFPKWM
+1730 MSEIKQRQKLFPKPL
-1745 QWGMDK
+1745 QKVMD
-1751 ANGMLDVEDGWFKK
+1751 ANTWALDAEDQVFKK
-1765 GSYIKSMGN
+1765 KSYIDSMGN

-1814 DTLGRLEKKNKATE
+1814 DTLSRLEKKNKATE

-1847 SFELSPAGLLKAIT
+1847 SFELSPVGLLKAIT

-1871 MDATKMIDHIGQGLT
+1871 MDATKMIDHVGQGLT

-1924 YAINIGGK
+1924 YAINVGGK
-1932 SYTIDWASPAVVP
+1932 SYTIDWASPTVVP

-2101 ADAKGTQAE
+2101 ADAKGTQTE

-2154 QSGKI
+2154 EGGKI
-2159 SLDAINKLT
+2159 ALDALGKLT
-2168 KSEAYKQMSNDER
+2168 KSEAYKGMTNDEK
-2181 IEAVADIYKYA
+2181 IEAVADVYKYA
-2192 KAIAANKVYKKE
+2192 KAVAANTTYGKE
-2204 LDGTTKIVSE
+2204 LEGTIQTVKD

-2230 SLNNDME
+2230 SYNDSME
-2237 GWEARDQVFNAI
+2237 TYEARDQVFNAI
-2249 KADSSLSD
+2249 KNDSSLSD
-2257 QEKNG
+2257 NEKNG
-2262 LYHSLLIKG
+2262 LYHTLLIKG
-2271 TSQSQWDKYTEISGK
+2271 TSDSQWEKYSEISDK

-2314 SLEATEFSYYLDS
+2314 ALEATEFSYYLDA
-2327 KGYTGEKRQ
+2327 KGYTGAKRE
-2336 ALEDTFKFYSM
+2336 ALENTFKFYSM

-2364 GTKEKAAIGEVESA
+2364 GAKEKAAIGEVESA

-2438 YTSGGKLPEDSG
+2438 YTSGGKLPENSG

-2463 QKTSSAGFIN
+2463 QKTSSAGFVN

-2491 PKTSGGYGSSNHDG
+2491 VKTSKGYSSTNHDG

-2547 NGYTSLYGH
+2547 DGYTSLYGH
-2556 LQKATVKQGET
+2556 LQKATVKQGDT
-2567 VSAGQQVGVIGSTGN
+2567 VSAGQQVGVIGSTG
-2582 SSGPHLH
+2582 SSSAPHLH
-2589 LRVRKNGQSIDPRTV
+2589 LRVHKNGQSIDPRTV
-2604 IPGYK
+2604 IPGYGG

>member
-1 MASNKKNRYKL
+1 MASNKKNRYNL

-40 RALIQQ
+40 KALIQQ
-46 YNATHKNAPKQ
+46 FNATHKNAPKQ
-57 TISAKDG
+57 TISAKG
-64 IRNTRQSTGTTRS
+64 GNRNTRHSTGTTRS
-77 TAGKTRMN
+77 TVSKTRMN

-96 TGGAKTTTDRRAS
+96 TGGAKTTTDRRAN
-109 AAHKADAERR
+109 AAHKADTERR

-172 ARNQVAANTQMKTG
+172 ARNQMATTKTG

-212 NTSDEAEKTRL
+212 NTSDEVEKTRL

-301 IAMDMKNRNAG
+301 ISMDMKNRNAG

-379 ANAGLSV
+379 ANAALNAAGAVENGARYATSAAENALS
-386 TGALENAGRYVSGT
+386 GALKLAG
-400 MNKAAGDVLNLVG
+400 KQ
-413 AKDAGKFLRD
+413 DAGQFWEDVAKNTVNTSF
-423 TAQKTLEGSLSDS
+423 ADS

-449 AAKKAQEIAG
+449 SAKKAQELAG
-459 SGSRMAS
+459 SGARMLPGMALGAATGTAS
-466 SIAAGPAGMGL
+466 KVSSLLDKAPLANASLAAIFG
-477 IYADSAKSA
+477 DSAASGA
-486 TAEALNDG
+486 REALNDG
-494 ANLDQAMLYGAGSG
+494 ASLNQALAYGAGSG

-555 LINPYLKRATYDK
+555 LIDPYLKRATYDK

-574 AQELLDSAKG
+574 AQELWDSAKG

-638 TPQALP
+638 TSQALP
-644 TGQRLALPEGNT
+644 TAQRLALPEGNT

-700 GSVLFASQN
+700 GSVLYASQN

-731 AAMGETKTVPF
+731 AAQVDETQTIPRFAVDDAGNPNGG
-742 LSENPEGMS
+742 LSDA
-751 RSEMQW
+751 EMQW
-757 AKLLVDNSLKTGIPV
+757 AKLLAANQEKTGVSI
-772 QTYVDEIV
+772 QQLTHEIV
-780 TPTMQAVNETIADV
+780 DSTFEEYNQALQSAEQYVRDYTPQGTSVVWNADGTSFRASNNE
-794 QQYIAD
+794 
-800 YIARKDAQRTHEK
+800 K
-813 GKNLMHHENGTT
+813 
-825 ERLSLNEPWYSEWYK
+825 WYSDYYK
-840 RLGNRKPAKKHYSMI
+840 KNGKAPSR
-855 AENIVSNELKKGG
+855 AEAAQVAAQLVKADIQRGSGQFI
-868 GDWVSHELAQDWAEA
+868 SAELAQDLQTALE
-883 QHIQAAYDAIG
+883 IQAAANALGENVI
-894 DDAVSAEITPE
+894 SAQVVD
-905 GLKVIMNGTPA
+905 GNLVVQRGKPA
-916 HTANIQD
+916 YTANIQD
-923 TNAKR
+923 TNAR
-928 DRNIISPVMQG
+928 LDRNIISPVMQG

-951 RAGQTQSA
+951 RTGQTQSA

-964 VRKARNDIMPKL
+964 VQQARNDIMPKL

-1003 QAAAQQADIS
+1003 QGAAQQADIN

-1023 ESSVGAAKGGFDPY
+1023 ESSVGAAETGFDPY
-1037 SKMVNDYGSIPDGM
+1037 SKMVNDYGAIPEGM

-1079 GVTPDNLIPAL
+1079 GVTPDNLIPVL

-1209 YQSRFDKQANKDL
+1209 YQSRFDKQAGKAA
-1222 KKELKR
+1222 KK
-1228 ADTAG
+1228 
-1233 KRGKQT
+1233 Q
-1239 AIISDTNAAIEQAAQ
+1239 
-1254 EVAKEAT
+1254 
-1261 GEATTQSN
+1261 
-1269 GKENGKRTLPKATD
+1269 
-1283 KGVGKDDVYDGRPK
+1283 GV
-1297 DRYTP
+1297 P
-1302 ATDWAKET
+1302 AED
-1310 GNDLA
+1310 
-1315 KRIADK
+1315 IAD
-1321 LNPAP
+1321 
-1326 TQRPVSRTILSDLMQ
+1326 Q
-1341 FAEEH
+1341 
-1346 ALPKKQQAPKRQAVD
+1346 
-1361 RLRDYFANKDFY
+1361 Y
-1373 TKAWNEA
+1373 
-1380 RSALKEKYKGNAEAL
+1380 
-1395 DALESFTDA
+1395 
-1404 TIDYNAD
+1404 
-1411 PLHTQKVIMNAL
+1411 
-1423 MDDIKETGGLKTY
+1423 GLK
-1436 LARNTLGAGEQNAA
+1436 
-1450 QLADRLIAETG
+1450 
-1461 VTGTDAEVLRSG
+1461 
-1473 VNHAYE
+1473 
-1479 DMMDG
+1479 
-1484 KSGTKLETMI
+1484 
-1494 REALKSGNLN
+1494 
-1504 LTDAAK
+1504 
-1510 MSPKQKAVVGQTI
+1510 
-1523 SGLLQK
+1523 
-1529 EYGVDA
+1529 
-1535 QYADTVSNTIID
+1535 
-1547 EYNAEVQERAR
+1547 
-1558 KILENKFKERKQRV
+1558 
-1572 PREFWDVFEEYA
+1572 
-1584 NLGTFNSEYAQ
+1584 
-1595 KATEKLFGE
+1595 
-1604 PGITLNEDLVQEF
+1604 LNEDLVQEF
-1617 LNAETDEARTEVVD
+1617 LNAETQEARDAVVD
-1631 RIYDDVAQQIPKTAG
+1631 KIYNDVAQQIPKTAG
-1646 DIVNAWRY
+1646 DRLNAWRY
-1654 FSMLGNPRT
+1654 FAMLGNPRT

-1691 LPQGQRTRALHTSK
+1691 LPKEKRTRALHTSK

-1716 NVEAELSGN
+1716 NVETELSGN

-1730 MSEIKQRQKLFPKWM
+1730 MSDIKQRQKLFPKPL
-1745 QWGMDK
+1745 QKVMD
-1751 ANGMLDVEDGWFKK
+1751 ANTWALDAEDQVFKK
-1765 GSYIKSMGN
+1765 KSYIDSMGN

-1785 LTEAQLNEARQHAIQ
+1785 LTESQLNEARQHAIQ
-1800 DAKIATFQDASALA
+1800 DAKIATFQDASKLA
-1814 DTLGRLEKKNKATE
+1814 DKLSEIEHSGKAWG
-1828 VIIGSLVPFKRT
+1828 VAIGSLVPFKRT

-1847 SFELSPAGLLKAIT
+1847 SFELSPVGLLKAIT
-1861 YDAVQVKKGN
+1861 YDAAQVKKGN

-1886 GSGVAALGAFLA
+1886 GSGVAVLGAFLA

-1994 SSAAYNKSNPLFG
+1994 TSAAYNKSNPLFG
-2007 IASNVATNFGG
+2007 IASNIATNFGG

-2130 QKYYKAEDGTKKFLS
+2130 QKYYKDADGVKKFLS
-2145 ASDYSKLTS
+2145 ASEYSKLTS
-2154 QSGKI
+2154 EGGKI
-2159 SLDAINKLT
+2159 SLDAIDKLT

-2192 KAIAANKVYKKE
+2192 KDVAANKTYGKE
-2204 LDGTTKIVSE
+2204 LDGTTKLVKE
-2214 SGIEPG
+2214 SGMEPG
-2220 LYYAYKEMED
+2220 LYYAYKEMQ
-2230 SLNNDME
+2230 SNFKASME
-2237 GWEARDQVFNAI
+2237 NYEAFDQTFLAI
-2249 KADSSLSD
+2249 KNDKSLSE
-2257 QEKNG
+2257 QEKNS
-2262 LYHSLLIKG
+2262 LYHNLLIKG
-2271 TSQSQWDKYTEISGK
+2271 NDEATWKKYTEISDK
-2286 VTAEEYVDAMIQK
+2286 VTAEEFVDALTQVKYIK
-2299 QAITKEGEDI
+2299 GIGKEELSDETGAEQAK
-2309 EKGRA
+2309 A
-2314 SLEATEFSYYLDS
+2314 EATEFSKYLDMM
-2327 KGYTGEKRQ
+2327 GYTGEKRA
-2336 ALEDTFKFYSM
+2336 ALEDKFGFYSM
-2347 VKADPAN
+2347 IRQDPQN
-2354 YTFDMIRENG
+2354 YTFDMLKNEGNTYERD
-2364 GTKEKAAIGEVESA
+2364 AISAVESS
-2378 GISAAQY
+2378 GMSASQY
-2385 AQIKSA
+2385 NQIKTLA
-2391 ASGVTYE
+2391 NRLQAGVDYE
-2398 KGKSGAKLAA
+2398 KGKSGAKKAA
-2408 VAKVVSQNTANYNEY
+2408 QAKIVSQNVDNYDQY
-2423 AAVMHALGYKKIDGH
+2423 AAVMSALGLKRFDSLYS
-2438 YTSGGKLPEDSG
+2438 SGGKLPKDSG

-2463 QKTSSAGFIN
+2463 QKTSSAGFVN

-2491 PKTSGGYGSSNHDG
+2491 VKTSTGYSSTDHDG

-2556 LQKATVKQGET
+2556 LQKATVKQGDT
-2567 VSAGQQVGVIGSTGN
+2567 VSAGQQVGVIGSTG
-2582 SSGPHLH
+2582 SSSAPHLH
-2589 LRVRKNGQSIDPRTV
+2589 LRVHKNGQSIDPRTV

>member
-1 MASNKKNRYKL
+1 MALSNSRKKQLEQAKKN
-12 SKGRKEQLAQARQ
+12 A
-25 NAKDDYNRRQKEKQN
+25 KEKAKQKQN
-40 RALIQQ
+40 KALIQQ

-57 TISAKDG
+57 TVSAKTNNRSTQKQASTPRRNAKNPRADSNHG
-64 IRNTRQSTGTTRS
+64 IQTARHTASTAKQASTYLSGGNSSRSRTSRYAASSGTTLPR
-77 TAGKTRMN
+77 TTR
-85 GSLGNSFGGSK
+85 
-96 TGGAKTTTDRRAS
+96 R
-109 AAHKADAERR
+109 
-119 QSTTL
+119 
-124 RQGSSYLTG
+124 
-133 GSTRKA
+133 
-139 TPYAAAQ
+139 
-146 QVYTPLRSNDRRAR
+146 
-160 AGRAADANRTIN
+160 
-172 ARNQVAANTQMKTG
+172 TG

-223 HAANDRIRKKFG
+223 HAANNRIRQKFG
-235 MTYNGDTG
+235 MTYNGDSG
-243 ATYLPKASGG
+243 ATYLPKAGGG

-277 EQRQS
+277 GQRQA

-301 IAMDMKNRNAG
+301 IAMDMKKRNAG

-327 AAAGINGDDQYSK
+327 AAAGINGDDQYNK

-368 QSAGKAWGSGV
+368 RSAGKAWGSGV
-379 ANAGLSV
+379 ANAALNAAGAVENGARYVTSAAENALS
-386 TGALENAGRYVSGT
+386 GALKLAGA
-400 MNKAAGDVLNLVG
+400 N
-413 AKDAGKFLRD
+413 DAGKFWED
-423 TAQKTLEGSLSDS
+423 VAKNTANTSFADS

-449 AAKKAQEIAG
+449 SAKKAQELAG
-459 SGSRMAS
+459 SGARMLPGMTLGAATGTAS
-466 SIAAGPAGMGL
+466 KVSSLLDKAPLANASLAAIFG
-477 IYADSAKSA
+477 DSAASGARK
-486 TAEALNDG
+486 ALNDG
-494 ANLDQAMLYGAGSG
+494 ASLNQALAYGAGSG

-519 GIPGLNEGVAKLGSK
+519 GIPGLNEGAINTGGGVLG
-534 SRILNKAFDVLGE
+534 RALDILGE

-555 LINPYLKRATYDK
+555 LVNPYLKRATYDK
-568 NAKNAT
+568 NAQNAT
-574 AQELLDSAKG
+574 AQELWDSAKG
-584 GMALAG
+584 GIALAG
-590 IMQGANAVSERLANR
+590 VMQGASGLAGRMANR

-618 HDANADVR
+618 HDANADMR

-644 TGQRLALPEGNT
+644 TAQRLALPDGNT
-656 RTANTLYANENGGVA
+656 RTANTMYAGEQGTAYNQRAFNQIRTPDVMYVDRNGGVSGEM
-671 NNLRAFNNADTPD
+671 NAFPN
-684 VLYGNM
+684 VFY
-690 RGDFTSAPDS
+690 
-700 GSVLFASQN
+700 ASEN
-709 GQVSQTLPTGY
+709 GQVSDRLAPRMY
-720 LPVGRSGLTKV
+720 LPEGRQTKTRFGDRVTGTETIPQYSVDEAGKPNGGLT
-731 AAMGETKTVPF
+731 G
-742 LSENPEGMS
+742 N
-751 RSEMQW
+751 EMQW
-757 AKLLVDNSLKTGIPV
+757 AKLLQDSANKTGVSV
-772 QTYVDEIV
+772 QQYVDEIV
-780 TPTMQAVNETIADV
+780 GDTFDRYNEALQAAEQYVKDYKPQGVSVIRNED
-794 QQYIAD
+794 
-800 YIARKDAQRTHEK
+800 
-813 GKNLMHHENGTT
+813 GTGV
-825 ERLSLNEPWYSEWYK
+825 RASNNEQWYSDFYSKNGRKPKKSEAAQIAAEMVNRDIRNGGGSWIGADLATDIK
-840 RLGNRKPAKKHYSMI
+840 TALEIQRAGNTLGND
-855 AENIVSNELKKGG
+855 VL
-868 GDWVSHELAQDWAEA
+868 
-883 QHIQAAYDAIG
+883 
-894 DDAVSAEITPE
+894 SAEIV
-905 GLKVIMNGTPA
+905 GGNLVIQRGERGYTKD
-916 HTANIQD
+916 IRD
-923 TNAKR
+923 TNAA
-928 DRNIISPVMQG
+928 RNGIVSPTQQG
-939 ATAAPINLSPMQ
+939 TPQAPLNTGTGHGLSGAA
-951 RAGQTQSA
+951 QTQSA

-964 VRKARNDIMPKL
+964 VQQARNDIMPNL

-982 TVQTGVQTAP
+982 TAQAGVQTAP
-992 PEITQPMQENA
+992 PEITQPMQENV
-1003 QAAAQQADIS
+1003 QTAAQQADIN
-1013 PKLTKAEVNA
+1013 PKLTKATP
-1023 ESSVGAAKGGFDPY
+1023 ESSVGAAETGFDPY
-1037 SKMVNDYGSIPDGM
+1037 SKMVNDYGAIPEGE
-1051 NPARMVDVPQSTNG
+1051 NPARVVDVPQSTNG
-1065 TDRVS
+1065 EDRVS

-1079 GVTPDNLIPAL
+1079 GITPDNLIPAL

-1209 YQSRFDKQANKDL
+1209 YQSRFDKQAGKAA
-1222 KKELKR
+1222 KK
-1228 ADTAG
+1228 
-1233 KRGKQT
+1233 Q
-1239 AIISDTNAAIEQAAQ
+1239 
-1254 EVAKEAT
+1254 
-1261 GEATTQSN
+1261 
-1269 GKENGKRTLPKATD
+1269 
-1283 KGVGKDDVYDGRPK
+1283 GV
-1297 DRYTP
+1297 P
-1302 ATDWAKET
+1302 AED
-1310 GNDLA
+1310 
-1315 KRIADK
+1315 IAD
-1321 LNPAP
+1321 
-1326 TQRPVSRTILSDLMQ
+1326 Q
-1341 FAEEH
+1341 
-1346 ALPKKQQAPKRQAVD
+1346 
-1361 RLRDYFANKDFY
+1361 Y
-1373 TKAWNEA
+1373 
-1380 RSALKEKYKGNAEAL
+1380 
-1395 DALESFTDA
+1395 
-1404 TIDYNAD
+1404 
-1411 PLHTQKVIMNAL
+1411 
-1423 MDDIKETGGLKTY
+1423 GLK
-1436 LARNTLGAGEQNAA
+1436 
-1450 QLADRLIAETG
+1450 
-1461 VTGTDAEVLRSG
+1461 
-1473 VNHAYE
+1473 
-1479 DMMDG
+1479 
-1484 KSGTKLETMI
+1484 
-1494 REALKSGNLN
+1494 
-1504 LTDAAK
+1504 
-1510 MSPKQKAVVGQTI
+1510 
-1523 SGLLQK
+1523 
-1529 EYGVDA
+1529 
-1535 QYADTVSNTIID
+1535 
-1547 EYNAEVQERAR
+1547 
-1558 KILENKFKERKQRV
+1558 
-1572 PREFWDVFEEYA
+1572 
-1584 NLGTFNSEYAQ
+1584 
-1595 KATEKLFGE
+1595 
-1604 PGITLNEDLVQEF
+1604 LNEDLVQEF
-1617 LNAETDEARTEVVD
+1617 LNAETDEARTKVVD
-1631 RIYDDVAQQIPKTAG
+1631 KIYDDVAQQIPKTAG
-1646 DIVNAWRY
+1646 DRLNAWRY
-1654 FSMLGNPRT
+1654 FAMLGNPRT

-1691 LPQGQRTRALHTSK
+1691 LPQEKRTRALHTSK

-1716 NVEAELSGN
+1716 NVETELSGN

-1730 MSEIKQRQKLFPKWM
+1730 MSEIKQRQKLFPKPL
-1745 QWGMDK
+1745 QKVMD
-1751 ANGMLDVEDGWFKK
+1751 ANTWALDAEDQVFKK
-1765 GSYIKSMGN
+1765 KSYIDSMGN

-1814 DTLGRLEKKNKATE
+1814 DTLSRLEKKNKATE

-1847 SFELSPAGLLKAIT
+1847 SFELSPVGLLKAIT

-1886 GSGVAALGAFLA
+1886 GSSVAALGAFLA

-1957 QKYDDEETAF
+1957 QKYDDDETAF

-2093 NFFSPGYL
+2093 NFLSPGYL
-2101 ADAKGTQAE
+2101 ADAKSTQAE

-2130 QKYYKAEDGTKKFLS
+2130 QKYYKTEDGTKKFLS
-2145 ASDYSKLTS
+2145 ASEYSTLTS

-2159 SLDAINKLT
+2159 SLDAIDKLT

-2237 GWEARDQVFNAI
+2237 GWEARDQTFNSI
-2249 KADSSLSD
+2249 KSDKSLSE
-2257 QEKNG
+2257 QEKNS
-2262 LYHSLLIKG
+2262 LYHTLLIKG
-2271 TSQSQWDKYTEISGK
+2271 TSDSQWEKYQKISGK

-2438 YTSGGKLPEDSG
+2438 YTSGGKLPENSG

-2463 QKTSSAGFIN
+2463 QKTSSAGFVN

-2491 PKTSGGYGSSNHDG
+2491 VKTSKGYSSTNHDG

-2547 NGYTSLYGH
+2547 DGYTSLYGH

-2567 VSAGQQVGVIGSTGN
+2567 VSAGQQVGVIGSTG
-2582 SSGPHLH
+2582 SSTAPHLH
-2589 LRVRKNGQSIDPRTV
+2589 LRVHKNGQSIDPRTV
-2604 IPGYK
+2604 IPGYGG

>member
-1 MASNKKNRYKL
+1 MALSNSRKKQLEQAKKN
-12 SKGRKEQLAQARQ
+12 A
-25 NAKDDYNRRQKEKQN
+25 KEKAKQKQN
-40 RALIQQ
+40 KALIQQ

-57 TISAKDG
+57 TVSAKTNNRSTQKQASTPRRNAKNPRADSNHG
-64 IRNTRQSTGTTRS
+64 IQTARHTASTAKQASTYLSGGNSSRSRTSRYAASSGTT
-77 TAGKTRMN
+77 
-85 GSLGNSFGGSK
+85 LP
-96 TGGAKTTTDRRAS
+96 KTTRR
-109 AAHKADAERR
+109 
-119 QSTTL
+119 
-124 RQGSSYLTG
+124 
-133 GSTRKA
+133 
-139 TPYAAAQ
+139 
-146 QVYTPLRSNDRRAR
+146 
-160 AGRAADANRTIN
+160 
-172 ARNQVAANTQMKTG
+172 TG

-223 HAANDRIRKKFG
+223 HAANNRIRQKFG
-235 MTYNGDTG
+235 MTYNGDSG

-277 EQRQS
+277 GQKQA

-327 AAAGINGDDQYSK
+327 AAAGINGDDQYNK

-379 ANAGLSV
+379 ANAALNAAGAVENGARYVTSAAENALS
-386 TGALENAGRYVSGT
+386 GALKLAGA
-400 MNKAAGDVLNLVG
+400 N
-413 AKDAGKFLRD
+413 DAGKFWED
-423 TAQKTLEGSLSDS
+423 VAKNTANTSFADS

-449 AAKKAQEIAG
+449 SAKKAQELAG
-459 SGSRMAS
+459 SGARMLPGMALGAATGTAS
-466 SIAAGPAGMGL
+466 KVSSLLDKAPLANASLAAIFG
-477 IYADSAKSA
+477 DSAASGA
-486 TAEALNDG
+486 REALNDG
-494 ANLDQAMLYGAGSG
+494 ASLNQALAYGAGSG

-519 GIPGLNEGVAKLGSK
+519 GIPGLNDGVAKLGSK
-534 SRILNKAFDVLGE
+534 SKILNRAFDILGE

-555 LINPYLKRATYDK
+555 LINPYLKRAAYDK
-568 NAKNAT
+568 NAQNAT
-574 AQELLDSAKG
+574 AQELWDSAKG
-584 GMALAG
+584 GMTLAG

-605 RYGTAPAETTTSI
+605 RYDTAPAETTTSI
-618 HDANADVR
+618 HDANADMR

-644 TGQRLALPEGNT
+644 TAQRIALPEGNT

-671 NNLRAFNNADTPD
+671 NNLRAFSQSNTPD

-731 AAMGETKTVPF
+731 AAQVDETQTIPRFAVDDAGNSNGG
-742 LSENPEGMS
+742 LSDA
-751 RSEMQW
+751 EMQW
-757 AKLLVDNSLKTGIPV
+757 AKLLAANQEKTGVSIQQV
-772 QTYVDEIV
+772 THEIV
-780 TPTMQAVNETIADV
+780 DSTFEEYNQALQSAEQYVRDYTPQGTSVVWNADGTSFRASNNE
-794 QQYIAD
+794 
-800 YIARKDAQRTHEK
+800 K
-813 GKNLMHHENGTT
+813 
-825 ERLSLNEPWYSEWYK
+825 WYSDYYK
-840 RLGNRKPAKKHYSMI
+840 KNGKAPSR
-855 AENIVSNELKKGG
+855 AEAAQVAAQLVKADIQRGG
-868 GDWVSHELAQDWAEA
+868 GQFISAELAQDLQTALE
-883 QHIQAAYDAIG
+883 IQAAANALGENVI
-894 DDAVSAEITPE
+894 SAQVVD
-905 GLKVIMNGTPA
+905 GNLVVQRGTPA

-923 TNAKR
+923 TNAR
-928 DRNIISPVMQG
+928 LDRNIISPVMQG
-939 ATAAPINLSPMQ
+939 ATAAPINLNPMQ

-964 VRKARNDIMPKL
+964 VQQARNDIMPKL

-982 TVQTGVQTAP
+982 TAQTDVQTAP

-1003 QAAAQQADIS
+1003 HAAQQADIN
-1013 PKLTKAEVNA
+1013 PKLAKAEVTP
-1023 ESSVGAAKGGFDPY
+1023 ESSVGAAKTGFDPY
-1037 SKMVNDYGSIPDGM
+1037 SKMVNDYGTIEPGE
-1051 NPARMVDVPQSTNG
+1051 NPARVVDVPQSTNG
-1065 TDRVS
+1065 SDRVS

-1079 GVTPDNLIPAL
+1079 GITPDNLIPAL

-1209 YQSRFDKQANKDL
+1209 YQSRFDKQANKAA
-1222 KKELKR
+1222 KKQ
-1228 ADTAG
+1228 G
-1233 KRGKQT
+1233 VP
-1239 AIISDTNAAIEQAAQ
+1239 AA
-1254 EVAKEAT
+1254 EVAD
-1261 GEATTQSN
+1261 Q
-1269 GKENGKRTLPKATD
+1269 
-1283 KGVGKDDVYDGRPK
+1283 Y
-1297 DRYTP
+1297 
-1302 ATDWAKET
+1302 
-1310 GNDLA
+1310 
-1315 KRIADK
+1315 
-1321 LNPAP
+1321 
-1326 TQRPVSRTILSDLMQ
+1326 
-1341 FAEEH
+1341 
-1346 ALPKKQQAPKRQAVD
+1346 
-1361 RLRDYFANKDFY
+1361 
-1373 TKAWNEA
+1373 
-1380 RSALKEKYKGNAEAL
+1380 
-1395 DALESFTDA
+1395 
-1404 TIDYNAD
+1404 
-1411 PLHTQKVIMNAL
+1411 
-1423 MDDIKETGGLKTY
+1423 GLK
-1436 LARNTLGAGEQNAA
+1436 
-1450 QLADRLIAETG
+1450 
-1461 VTGTDAEVLRSG
+1461 
-1473 VNHAYE
+1473 
-1479 DMMDG
+1479 
-1484 KSGTKLETMI
+1484 
-1494 REALKSGNLN
+1494 
-1504 LTDAAK
+1504 
-1510 MSPKQKAVVGQTI
+1510 
-1523 SGLLQK
+1523 
-1529 EYGVDA
+1529 
-1535 QYADTVSNTIID
+1535 
-1547 EYNAEVQERAR
+1547 
-1558 KILENKFKERKQRV
+1558 
-1572 PREFWDVFEEYA
+1572 
-1584 NLGTFNSEYAQ
+1584 
-1595 KATEKLFGE
+1595 
-1604 PGITLNEDLVQEF
+1604 LNEDLAKEF
-1617 LNAETDEARTEVVD
+1617 LQAETDEARAEITD
-1631 RIYDDVAQQIPKTAG
+1631 KIYNDVAQQIPKTAG
-1646 DIVNAWRY
+1646 DMLNAWRY
-1654 FSMLGNPRT
+1654 FAMLGNPRT

-1691 LPQGQRTRALHTSK
+1691 LPKEKRTRALHTSK

-1716 NVEAELSGN
+1716 NVETELSGN

-1730 MSEIKQRQKLFPKWM
+1730 MSEIKQRQKLFPKPL
-1745 QWGMDK
+1745 QKVMD
-1751 ANGMLDVEDGWFKK
+1751 ANTWALDAEDQVFKK
-1765 GSYIKSMGN
+1765 KSYIDSMGN

-1814 DTLGRLEKKNKATE
+1814 DTLSRLEKKNKATE

-1847 SFELSPAGLLKAIT
+1847 SFELSPVGLLKAIT

-1898 AQGIFSAGSS
+1898 AQGLFSAGSS

-2101 ADAKGTQAE
+2101 ADAKGTQTE

-2130 QKYYKAEDGTKKFLS
+2130 QKYYKAEDGTKKFLT
-2145 ASDYSKLTS
+2145 AQEYSTLTS

-2159 SLDAINKLT
+2159 SLDAIDKLT

-2237 GWEARDQVFNAI
+2237 GWEARDQTFNSI
-2249 KADSSLSD
+2249 KSDKSLSE

-2262 LYHSLLIKG
+2262 LYHTLLIKG
-2271 TSQSQWDKYTEISGK
+2271 TSDSQWEKYQKISGK

-2438 YTSGGKLPEDSG
+2438 YTSGGKLPEESG

-2463 QKTSSAGFIN
+2463 QKTSSAGFVN
-2473 PTTASNSVVT
+2473 PTNLSNVVVT
-2483 SGYGGRNA
+2483 SEYGNRK
-2491 PKTSGGYGSSNHDG
+2491 PVKTSTGYSSSDHDG
-2505 IDIGGTGGNLN
+2505 IDIDTANGAIN
-2516 GQAADSIGGGKV
+2516 GQAADSIGSGKV
-2528 TEVGYDENGY
+2528 IQVGYEEKGY

-2556 LQKATVKQGET
+2556 LQKATVKQGDT
-2567 VSAGQQVGVIGSTGN
+2567 VSAGQQVGVIGSTG
-2582 SSGPHLH
+2582 SSTAPHLH
-2589 LRVRKNGQSIDPRTV
+2589 LRVHKNGQSIDPRTV
-2604 IPGYK
+2604 IPGFGK

>member
-1 MASNKKNRYKL
+1 MAL
-12 SKGRKEQLAQARQ
+12 SKGRREQLEQAKK
-25 NAKDDYNRRQKEKQN
+25 NAKIKAKQKQN
-40 RALIQQ
+40 KALIQQ
-46 YNATHKNAPKQ
+46 YNATHKNEPKQ
-57 TISAKDG
+57 KISAKG
-64 IRNTRQSTGTTRS
+64 GGSTGSRNTRQSTGTTRS
-77 TAGKTRMN
+77 TVSKTRMN
-85 GSLGNSFGGSK
+85 SSLGSSFGGSK
-96 TGGAKTTTDRRAS
+96 NGGAKTTTDRRAS
-109 AAHKADAERR
+109 AARKADAERR

-172 ARNQVAANTQMKTG
+172 ARNQMATTKTG

-212 NTSDEAEKTRL
+212 NTSDAAEKTRL

-253 KTNVSKPVVETAR
+253 KANVSKPVVETAR

-379 ANAGLSV
+379 ANAALNAAGAVENGARYVTSAAENALS
-386 TGALENAGRYVSGT
+386 GALKLAGKQDAGRFWE
-400 MNKAAGDVLNLVG
+400 DV
-413 AKDAGKFLRD
+413 AKNTVNTSFA
-423 TAQKTLEGSLSDS
+423 DS

-449 AAKKAQEIAG
+449 SAKKAQELAG
-459 SGSRMAS
+459 SGARMLPGMALGAATGTAS
-466 SIAAGPAGMGL
+466 KVSSLLNKAPLANASLAAIFG
-477 IYADSAKSA
+477 DSAASGA
-486 TAEALNDG
+486 REALNDG
-494 ANLDQAMLYGAGSG
+494 ASLNQALAYGAGSG

-547 GVEEAAST
+547 GVEEATST

-574 AQELLDSAKG
+574 AQELWDSAKG

-638 TPQALP
+638 TSQALP
-644 TGQRLALPEGNT
+644 TAQRLALPEGNT

-731 AAMGETKTVPF
+731 AAQVDETQTIPRFAVDDAGNSNGG
-742 LSENPEGMS
+742 LSDV
-751 RSEMQW
+751 EMQW
-757 AKLLVDNSLKTGIPV
+757 AKLLAANQEKTGVSIQQV
-772 QTYVDEIV
+772 AHEIV
-780 TPTMQAVNETIADV
+780 DSTFEEYNQALQSAEQYVRDYTPQGTSVVWNADGTSFRASNNE
-794 QQYIAD
+794 
-800 YIARKDAQRTHEK
+800 K
-813 GKNLMHHENGTT
+813 
-825 ERLSLNEPWYSEWYK
+825 WYSDYYK
-840 RLGNRKPAKKHYSMI
+840 KNGKAPSR
-855 AENIVSNELKKGG
+855 AEAAQVAAQLVKADIQRGG
-868 GDWVSHELAQDWAEA
+868 GQFISAELAQDLQTALE
-883 QHIQAAYDAIG
+883 IQAAANALGENVI
-894 DDAVSAEITPE
+894 SAQVVD
-905 GLKVIMNGTPA
+905 GNLVVQRGKPA
-916 HTANIQD
+916 YTANIQD
-923 TNAKR
+923 TNAR
-928 DRNIISPVMQG
+928 LDRNIISPVMQG

-964 VRKARNDIMPKL
+964 VRQARNDIMPKL
-976 TRAGAE
+976 TRAVAE
-982 TVQTGVQTAP
+982 TAQTDVQTAP

-1003 QAAAQQADIS
+1003 HAAQQADIN

-1023 ESSVGAAKGGFDPY
+1023 ESSVGAAETGFDPY
-1037 SKMVNDYGSIPDGM
+1037 SKMVNDYGAIEPGE
-1051 NPARMVDVPQSTNG
+1051 NPARVVDVPQSTNG
-1065 TDRVS
+1065 SDRVS

-1079 GVTPDNLIPAL
+1079 GITPDNLIPAL

-1209 YQSRFDKQANKDL
+1209 YQSRFDKQAGKAA
-1222 KKELKR
+1222 KK
-1228 ADTAG
+1228 
-1233 KRGKQT
+1233 Q
-1239 AIISDTNAAIEQAAQ
+1239 
-1254 EVAKEAT
+1254 
-1261 GEATTQSN
+1261 
-1269 GKENGKRTLPKATD
+1269 
-1283 KGVGKDDVYDGRPK
+1283 GV
-1297 DRYTP
+1297 P
-1302 ATDWAKET
+1302 AED
-1310 GNDLA
+1310 
-1315 KRIADK
+1315 IADQYGLK
-1321 LNPAP
+1321 LN
-1326 TQRPVSRTILSDLMQ
+1326 V
-1341 FAEEH
+1341 
-1346 ALPKKQQAPKRQAVD
+1346 
-1361 RLRDYFANKDFY
+1361 
-1373 TKAWNEA
+1373 
-1380 RSALKEKYKGNAEAL
+1380 
-1395 DALESFTDA
+1395 
-1404 TIDYNAD
+1404 
-1411 PLHTQKVIMNAL
+1411 
-1423 MDDIKETGGLKTY
+1423 
-1436 LARNTLGAGEQNAA
+1436 
-1450 QLADRLIAETG
+1450 
-1461 VTGTDAEVLRSG
+1461 
-1473 VNHAYE
+1473 
-1479 DMMDG
+1479 
-1484 KSGTKLETMI
+1484 
-1494 REALKSGNLN
+1494 
-1504 LTDAAK
+1504 
-1510 MSPKQKAVVGQTI
+1510 
-1523 SGLLQK
+1523 
-1529 EYGVDA
+1529 
-1535 QYADTVSNTIID
+1535 
-1547 EYNAEVQERAR
+1547 
-1558 KILENKFKERKQRV
+1558 
-1572 PREFWDVFEEYA
+1572 
-1584 NLGTFNSEYAQ
+1584 
-1595 KATEKLFGE
+1595 
-1604 PGITLNEDLVQEF
+1604 DLVQEF
-1617 LNAETDEARTEVVD
+1617 LNAETQEARDAVVD
-1631 RIYDDVAQQIPKTAG
+1631 KIYNDVAQQIPKTAG
-1646 DIVNAWRY
+1646 DRLNAWRY
-1654 FSMLGNPRT
+1654 FAMLGNPRT

-1691 LPQGQRTRALHTSK
+1691 LPKEKRTRALHTSK

-1716 NVEAELSGN
+1716 NVETELSGN

-1730 MSEIKQRQKLFPKWM
+1730 MSEIKQRQKLFPKPL
-1745 QWGMDK
+1745 QKVMD
-1751 ANGMLDVEDGWFKK
+1751 ANTWALDAEDQVFKK
-1765 GSYIKSMGN
+1765 KSYIDSMGN

-1814 DTLGRLEKKNKATE
+1814 DTLSRLEKKNKATE

-1847 SFELSPAGLLKAIT
+1847 SFELSPVGLLKAIT

-1898 AQGIFSAGSS
+1898 AQGLFSAGSS

-2101 ADAKGTQAE
+2101 ADAKGTQTE

-2130 QKYYKAEDGTKKFLS
+2130 QKYYKAEDGTKKFLT
-2145 ASDYSKLTS
+2145 AQEYSTLTS

-2159 SLDAINKLT
+2159 SLDAIDKLT

-2438 YTSGGKLPEDSG
+2438 YSSGGKLPEESG

-2463 QKTSSAGFIN
+2463 QKTSSAGFVN

-2491 PKTSGGYGSSNHDG
+2491 VKTSKGYSSTNHDG

-2547 NGYTSLYGH
+2547 DGYTSLYGH
-2556 LQKATVKQGET
+2556 LQKATVKQGDT
-2567 VSAGQQVGVIGSTGN
+2567 VSAGQQVGVIGSTG
-2582 SSGPHLH
+2582 SSSAPHLH
-2589 LRVRKNGQSIDPRTV
+2589 LRVHKNGQSIDPRTV
-2604 IPGYK
+2604 IPGYGG